1 VTARR
6 ALPHSI
12 VLGDAGTNV
21 LRHAEPDDPASSL
34 GSFGIIGRVVVRRPL
49 IVIGLWLALAVAL
62 FLLFPPLAKIAG
74 EKQPE
79 FLPSDAP
86 VLVANNAMIKEF
98 NESDSQNSLLV
109 VLSNDNGLGPA
120 EEAVYRKLV
129 DNLRADHQSVVMLQD
144 FISTPALR
152 DVVTSKDHK
161 AWYLPVGLAGELAT
175 PAASESYK
183 KAVEIVKTSTTGTS
197 LTAHL
202 TGPAATVGDM
212 TAVGERDVHVIEIAT
227 ALMVLTILLL
237 VYRNPLTM
245 LLPLVTI
252 GISLVVA
259 QQIIAWLAELGLSI
273 SPQAIVLVS
282 GMMLG
287 AGTDYAVFL
296 ISRYHEYLRMGEES
310 DAALVSALG
319 SIGKVI
325 AASAGTVAIT
335 FLGMSFAKLG
345 VFSTIGPALAITI
358 IVGFIASITLLPA
371 IVALA
376 GRRGLVKP
384 RRELTSRFWRRSGVR
399 IVKHPTRHLVASLIV
414 LAILAGCVGV
424 IKFNYDDRKN
434 LPPDT
439 DSNVGYA
446 VMAEHFPV
454 NSSIQQFILVQSPR
468 DLRSPKAL
476 ADLEQ
481 MARRVSQVQG
491 IAAVRGVTRPT
502 GDTLEQAKA
511 TFQAGAVGDNL
522 NEASTEIS
530 SRDADLDRLTG
541 GAHQLADTL
550 GDVRNGV
557 LDAMTSVSGLTNA
570 LVEMQAKYG
579 PNATLADVDQS
590 ARLVKSMRAMGDA
603 LGVNLTQVDDV
614 YRWAVP
620 MMAAL
625 NFNPICSVDPA
636 CQNSRAILQRLI
648 TAHDDGSLQSLSEL
662 ARQLQSADGTQPVNS
677 TVGEL
682 QQKLE
687 DATEAAQKLGL
698 DKPDGIQRKLTEL
711 QNGANTLADASRQ
724 LADGVQ
730 LLVDQ
735 VRQMGP
741 GLGDASSFLMA
752 MRNNAR
758 EPSMAGFY
766 IPPQILSNSEF
777 KTAATMFVSPDGH
790 AVRYLVQT
798 DLDPFGTKAMDQ
810 VAQIMDAARSAQPNT
825 ELADATISIAGLP
838 AVNANVRD
846 YYNQDMRF
854 ILIMTILVVL
864 LILIVLLRAIVAPLY
879 LIASV
884 AISFLSALGI
894 GVVVFQFILGQHIA
908 WNVPGTAFIV
918 LVAVGADYNLLL
930 ISRIRDEASR
940 GIRTAVIRTVGATGG
955 VITSAGLI
963 FAASMF
969 GLTFGSIAGMVQVG
983 FIIGVGLLLDTFLV
997 RTVTVPALAVLI
1009 GKANW
1014 WPSKTLRP
1022 LHGKLDHPR
1031 AAKAGHGADRD
1042 ECQNENKTDE
1052 QPQRSWRRRL
1062 LDLRPARREHEKD
1075 DCDVERYDDQ
1085 PTRPVET
1092 GQEYGDDQQQPSDDP
1107 WDSAAEL
1114 VNEGAHRNS

>member
-1 VTARR
+1 MLRR
-6 ALPHSI
+6 AE
-12 VLGDAGTNV
+12 A
-21 LRHAEPDDPASSL
+21 DDLASSL
-34 GSFGIIGRVVVRRPL
+34 GSFGRIGRVAVRWPL
-49 IVIGLWLALAVAL
+49 FVIGFWIALAVAL
-62 FLLFPPLAKIAG
+62 FVVLPPLAKIAG
-74 EKQPE
+74 EKPPE

-109 VLSNDNGLGPA
+109 VLSNDSGLGP
-120 EEAVYRKLV
+120 EQEDVYRKLV
-129 DNLRADHQSVVMLQD
+129 DNLRADHAVVMLQD

-183 KAVEIVKTSTTGTS
+183 RAVEIVKTSTTGTS

-212 TAVGERDVHVIEIAT
+212 TAVGEGDVRVIEIAT

-237 VYRNPLTM
+237 VYRNPITM
-245 LLPLVTI
+245 ALPLVTI

-259 QQIIAWLAELGLSI
+259 QQIIAWLAQLGLSI

-310 DAALVSALG
+310 DTALVSALG

-358 IVGFIASITLLPA
+358 IVGFLASITLLPA
-371 IVALA
+371 MVAIA
-376 GRRGLVKP
+376 GRRGLVRP
-384 RRELTSRFWRRSGVR
+384 RGELTNRFWRRSGIR
-399 IVKHPTRHLVASLIV
+399 IVLHPVRHLVASLII
-414 LAILAGCVGV
+414 LAILASCVGV
-424 IKFNYDDRKN
+424 IRFNYDDRKN
-434 LPPDT
+434 LPADV

-446 VMAEHFPV
+446 VMAQHFPV

-481 MARRVSQVQG
+481 MARRVSQVPG

-502 GDTLEQAKA
+502 GQTLEQAKA
-511 TFQAGAVGDNL
+511 TYQAGAVGDKL
-522 NEASTEIS
+522 SQASTEIS

-557 LDAMTSVSGLTNA
+557 LEAMTSVSGLTSA
-570 LVEMQAKYG
+570 LSDMQNRYAA
-579 PNATLADVDQS
+579 NTTLSDMDRS
-590 ARLVKSMRAMGDA
+590 AQLVTNMRALGDA

-614 YRWAVP
+614 YRWALP

-625 NFNPICSVDPA
+625 NFSPVCAMDPA
-636 CQNSRAILQRLI
+636 CQNSRATLQRLVA
-648 TAHDDGSLQSLSEL
+648 AHDDGSLQSLSDL
-662 ARQLQSADGTQPVNS
+662 AQQLQSTQGTQPV
-677 TVGEL
+677 
-682 QQKLE
+682 
-687 DATEAAQKLGL
+687 DATVAALREKLQSASDAAQKLGL
-698 DKPDGIQRKLTEL
+698 DKPDGIARKLTEL
-711 QNGANTLADASRQ
+711 QNGANTLADAGRQ
-724 LADGVQ
+724 LSDGVQ

-741 GLGDASSFLMA
+741 GLGAASSFLMA

-766 IPPQILSNSEF
+766 IPPEILSQSEF

-798 DLDPFGTKAMDQ
+798 DLDPFGTQAMDQ
-810 VAQIMDAARSAQPNT
+810 VSQIMNAARSAQPNT
-825 ELADATISIAGLP
+825 ELSDATISIAGLP

-846 YYNQDMRF
+846 YYNHDMRF

-864 LILIVLLRAIVAPLY
+864 LILIVLLRAVVAPLY

-884 AISFLSALGI
+884 AISYLSALGI
-894 GVVVFQFILGQHIA
+894 GVVVFQFILGKHLA

-940 GIRTAVIRTVGATGG
+940 GMRTAVIRTVGATGG
-955 VITSAGLI
+955 VITSAGVI

-969 GLTFGSIAGMVQVG
+969 GLTFGSIAAMVQVG
-983 FIIGVGLLLDTFLV
+983 FIIGIGLLLDTFLV
-997 RTVTVPALAVLI
+997 RTVTVPALAVLV
-1009 GKANW
+1009 GRANW
-1014 WPSKTLRP
+1014 WPSRNLKP
-1022 LHGKLDHPR
+1022 LHGGRDADRLDHPR
-1031 AAKAGHGADRD
+1031 PAEAGDSADRD
-1042 ECQNENKTDE
+1042 QRQHDDEKQE
-1052 QPQRSWRRRL
+1052 QPQ
-1062 LDLRPARREHEKD
+1062 
-1075 DCDVERYDDQ
+1075 
-1085 PTRPVET
+1085 PV
-1092 GQEYGDDQQQPSDDP
+1092 
-1107 WDSAAEL
+1107 
-1114 VNEGAHRNS
+1114 

>member
-1 VTARR
+1 
-6 ALPHSI
+6 
-12 VLGDAGTNV
+12 
-21 LRHAEPDDPASSL
+21 
-34 GSFGIIGRVVVRRPL
+34 
-49 IVIGLWLALAVAL
+49 
-62 FLLFPPLAKIAG
+62 
-74 EKQPE
+74 
-79 FLPSDAP
+79 
-86 VLVANNAMIKEF
+86 
-98 NESDSQNSLLV
+98 
-109 VLSNDNGLGPA
+109 
-120 EEAVYRKLV
+120 
-129 DNLRADHQSVVMLQD
+129 
-144 FISTPALR
+144 
-152 DVVTSKDHK
+152 
-161 AWYLPVGLAGELAT
+161 
-175 PAASESYK
+175 
-183 KAVEIVKTSTTGTS
+183 
-197 LTAHL
+197 
-202 TGPAATVGDM
+202 M
-212 TAVGERDVHVIEIAT
+212 TAVGESDVHVIEIAT

-245 LLPLVTI
+245 ALPLVTI
-252 GISLVVA
+252 GISLAVA
-259 QQIIAWLAELGLSI
+259 QQLIAGLLELGLSI
-273 SPQAIVLVS
+273 SPQAMVLVS

-296 ISRYHEYLRMGEES
+296 ISRYHEYLRMGYES
-310 DAALVSALG
+310 DVALVHALG

-335 FLGMSFAKLG
+335 FLGMTFAKLG
-345 VFSTIGPALAITI
+345 VFSTIGPALAVTVL
-358 IVGFIASITLLPA
+358 VGFVASITLLPA
-371 IVALA
+371 MLALA
-376 GRRGLVKP
+376 GRRGLCRP
-384 RRELTSRFWRRSGVR
+384 RRELTRRFWRRSGIR
-399 IVKHPTRHLVASLIV
+399 IVLHPVRHLVGSLIV
-414 LAILAGCVGV
+414 LAILAGCVGA

-434 LPPDT
+434 LPADVE
-439 DSNVGYA
+439 SNVGYA
-446 VMAEHFPV
+446 VMAQHFPV

-481 MARRVSQVQG
+481 MARRVSQVPG

-502 GDTLEQAKA
+502 GETLEQAKA
-511 TFQAGAVGDNL
+511 TFQAGAVGDKL
-522 NEASTEIS
+522 SEASTQIS
-530 SRDADLDRLTG
+530 NRDADLDRLTG
-541 GAHQLADTL
+541 GAHQLADAL

-570 LVEMQAKYG
+570 LVDMQAKYG
-579 PNATLADVDQS
+579 PNATLADIDQS

-620 MMAAL
+620 MMAGL
-625 NFNPICSVDPA
+625 NFNPVCTIDPA

-648 TAHDDGSLQSLSEL
+648 TAHDDGTLQSLSDL

-698 DKPDGIQRKLTEL
+698 DRPDGIQRKLTEL

-735 VRQMGP
+735 VRQMAP

-766 IPPQILSNSEF
+766 IPPQILTNSEF
-777 KTAATMFVSPDGH
+777 KTAATMFVSADGH

-798 DLDPFGTKAMDQ
+798 DLDPFGTQAMDQ
-810 VAQIMDAARSAQPNT
+810 VAHIMDAARSAQPNT
-825 ELADATISIAGLP
+825 ELTDATISIAGLP
-838 AVNANVRD
+838 AVNADVRD
-846 YYNQDMRF
+846 YYNHDMRF
-854 ILIMTILVVL
+854 ILTMTILVVL
-864 LILIVLLRAIVAPLY
+864 LILIVLLRAVVAPLY

-894 GVVVFQFILGQHIA
+894 GVIVFQFILGQNLA

-930 ISRIRDEASR
+930 ISRIRDEAAR
-940 GIRTAVIRTVGATGG
+940 GMRTAVIRTVGATGG
-955 VITSAGLI
+955 VITSAGII

-997 RTVTVPALAVLI
+997 RTVTVPAMAVLV
-1009 GKANW
+1009 GRANW
-1014 WPSKTLRP
+1014 WPSRNLKP
-1022 LHGKLDHPR
+1022 LHGGTDAARLDHSR
-1031 AAKAGHGADRD
+1031 SAEAGDSADRD
-1042 ECQNENKTDE
+1042 QREHEDEKQE
-1052 QPQRSWRRRL
+1052 QPQ
-1062 LDLRPARREHEKD
+1062 
-1075 DCDVERYDDQ
+1075 
-1085 PTRPVET
+1085 
-1092 GQEYGDDQQQPSDDP
+1092 
-1107 WDSAAEL
+1107 L
-1114 VNEGAHRNS
+1114 V

>member
-1 VTARR
+1 MLRR
-6 ALPHSI
+6 
-12 VLGDAGTNV
+12 
-21 LRHAEPDDPASSL
+21 AEPDDPASSL
-34 GSFGIIGRVVVRRPL
+34 GSFGTIGRFVVRRPL

-183 KAVEIVKTSTTGTS
+183 KAVEIVKASTTGTS

-245 LLPLVTI
+245 VLPLVTI

-259 QQIIAWLAELGLSI
+259 QQIIAWLAQLGLSI

-296 ISRYHEYLRMGEES
+296 ISRYHEYLRMGAES
-310 DAALVSALG
+310 DAALVSAMA

-358 IVGFIASITLLPA
+358 VVGFIASMTLLPA
-371 IVALA
+371 MVALA

-434 LPPDT
+434 LPADV

-511 TFQAGAVGDNL
+511 TFQAGAVGDKL
-522 NEASTEIS
+522 SEASTQIS

-557 LDAMTSVSGLTNA
+557 LEAMASVSGLTNA
-570 LVEMQAKYG
+570 LVDMQSRYG
-579 PNATLADVDQS
+579 ANATLADMDRS
-590 ARLVKSMRAMGDA
+590 AQLVANMRALGDA
-603 LGVNLTQVDDV
+603 MGVNLTQVDDV

-620 MMAAL
+620 MMTAL
-625 NFNPICSVDPA
+625 NFSPVCAMDPA
-636 CQNSRAILQRLI
+636 CQNSRATLQRFV
-648 TAHDDGSLQSLSEL
+648 TAHDDGTLRSLSDL
-662 ARQLQSADGTQPVNS
+662 AQQLQSTQGTQSVDA
-677 TVGEL
+677 TATEL
-682 QQKLE
+682 REKL
-687 DATEAAQKLGL
+687 DNATEAARQLGL

-741 GLGDASSFLMA
+741 GLGDASIFLMA

-766 IPPQILSNSEF
+766 IPPEILSNGEF

-798 DLDPFGTKAMDQ
+798 DLDPFGTQAMDQ

-1014 WPSKTLRP
+1014 WPSKNLTP
-1022 LHGKLDHPR
+1022 LHGELDHSRP
-1031 AAKAGHGADRD
+1031 AKAGNSADRD
-1042 ECQNENKTDE
+1042 ECQNEDKTDE
-1052 QPQRSWRRRL
+1052 HPQRSWRRRL
-1062 LDLRPARREHEKD
+1062 LDLRPARREHEID
-1075 DCDVERYDDQ
+1075 DRDVERCDDQ

-1092 GQEYGDDQQQPSDDP
+1092 GQEYRDDQQQPGDDP
-1107 WDSAAEL
+1107 CDSAADL

>member
-1 VTARR
+1 MLRR
-6 ALPHSI
+6 AAADDLP
-12 VLGDAGTNV
+12 
-21 LRHAEPDDPASSL
+21 SSL
-34 GSFGIIGRVVVRRPL
+34 GGFGRLGRVVVRWPL
-49 IVIGLWLALAVAL
+49 LVIVFWIALAVAL
-62 FLLFPPLAKIAG
+62 FLLLPPLAKIAG

-86 VLVANNAMIKEF
+86 VLVANNAMIKAF
-98 NESDSQNSLLV
+98 DESDSQNSLLV
-109 VLSNDNGLGPA
+109 VLTNDNGLGPDQ
-120 EEAVYRKLV
+120 EAVYRKLV

-175 PAASESYK
+175 PPAAESYK
-183 KAVEIVKTSTTGTS
+183 KAVEIVKASTTGTS

-212 TAVGERDVHVIEIAT
+212 TAVGESDVHVIEIAT

-245 LLPLVTI
+245 ALPLVTI
-252 GISLVVA
+252 GISLAVA
-259 QQIIAWLAELGLSI
+259 QQLIAGLLELGMSI
-273 SPQAIVLVS
+273 SPQAMVLVS

-296 ISRYHEYLRMGEES
+296 ISRYHEYLRMGEQS
-310 DAALVSALG
+310 DTAVVSALG

-358 IVGFIASITLLPA
+358 IVGFLASITLLPA
-371 IVALA
+371 MVAIA

-384 RRELTSRFWRRSGVR
+384 RGELRNRFWRRSGIR
-399 IVKHPTRHLVASLIV
+399 IVLHPVRHLVASLIV
-414 LAILAGCVGV
+414 LAILASCVSV
-424 IKFNYDDRKN
+424 VRFNYDDRKS
-434 LPPDT
+434 LPADV
-439 DSNVGYA
+439 DSNVGYE
-446 VMAEHFPV
+446 VMAQHFPV

-481 MARRVSQVQG
+481 MGRRVSQVPG

-502 GDTLEQAKA
+502 GETLEQAKA
-511 TFQAGAVGDNL
+511 TYQAGAVGDKL
-522 NEASTEIS
+522 SQASTEIS
-530 SRDADLDRLTG
+530 SRNADLDRLTG

-550 GDVRNGV
+550 GDVRNGM
-557 LDAMTSVSGLTNA
+557 LEAMTSVSGLTGA
-570 LVEMQAKYG
+570 LADMQNRYAA
-579 PNATLADVDQS
+579 NTTLADMDRS
-590 ARLVKSMRAMGDA
+590 AQLVTNMRALGDA

-625 NFNPICSVDPA
+625 NFSPECAMDPA
-636 CQNSRAILQRLI
+636 CQNSRATLQRLVA
-648 TAHDDGSLQSLSEL
+648 AHDDGSLQSLSDL
-662 ARQLQSADGTQPVNS
+662 AQQLQSTQGTQPVNA
-677 TVGEL
+677 TVAALREKL
-682 QQKLE
+682 QSAS
-687 DATEAAQKLGL
+687 DAAQKLGL
-698 DKPDGIQRKLTEL
+698 DKPDGIARKLTEL

-752 MRNNAR
+752 MRNNAH

-766 IPPQILSNSEF
+766 IPPQILSQSEF

-798 DLDPFGTKAMDQ
+798 DLDPFGTQAMDQ
-810 VAQIMDAARSAQPNT
+810 VSQIMDAARSAQPNT

-846 YYNQDMRF
+846 YYNHDMRF

-884 AISFLSALGI
+884 AISYLSALGI
-894 GVVVFQFILGQHIA
+894 GVVVFQFILGQHMA

-940 GIRTAVIRTVGATGG
+940 GMRTAVIRTVGATGG
-955 VITSAGLI
+955 VITSAGII

-997 RTVTVPALAVLI
+997 RTVTVPALAVLV
-1009 GKANW
+1009 GRANW
-1014 WPSKTLRP
+1014 WPSRNLKP
-1022 LHGKLDHPR
+1022 LHGRSDADRLDHPR
-1031 AAKAGHGADRD
+1031 PAEAGDGADRD
-1042 ECQNENKTDE
+1042 QRQHDDEKQE
-1052 QPQRSWRRRL
+1052 QPQ
-1062 LDLRPARREHEKD
+1062 
-1075 DCDVERYDDQ
+1075 
-1085 PTRPVET
+1085 
-1092 GQEYGDDQQQPSDDP
+1092 
-1107 WDSAAEL
+1107 L
-1114 VNEGAHRNS
+1114 V

>member
-1 VTARR
+1 MQGPTSARR
-6 ALPHSI
+6 AE
-12 VLGDAGTNV
+12 V
-21 LRHAEPDDPASSL
+21 DDLASSL
-34 GSFGIIGRVVVRRPL
+34 GSFGRIGCFVVRRPL
-49 IVIGLWLALAVAL
+49 VVIGLWLALAVAL
-62 FLLFPPLAKIAG
+62 FVLLPPLAKIAG

-86 VLVANNAMIKEF
+86 VLVANNAMIKAF
-98 NESDSQNSLLV
+98 DESDSQNSLLV
-109 VLSNDNGLGPA
+109 VLSNDSGLGPA
-120 EEAVYRKLV
+120 EEEVYRKLV

-144 FISTPALR
+144 FITTPALR

-175 PAASESYK
+175 PPAAESYK
-183 KAVEIVKTSTTGTS
+183 KAVEIVKASTAGTT

-245 LLPLVTI
+245 ALPLVMI

-259 QQIIAWLAELGLSI
+259 QQLIAWLLELGLTI
-273 SPQAIVLVS
+273 SPQAMVLVS

-296 ISRYHEYLRMGEES
+296 ISRYHEYLRMGDES
-310 DAALVSALG
+310 DVALVRALG

-335 FLGMSFAKLG
+335 FMGMTFAKLG
-345 VFSTIGPALAITI
+345 VFSTIGPALAVTI
-358 IVGFIASITLLPA
+358 LVGFLASITLLPA
-371 IVALA
+371 MLALA
-376 GRRGLVKP
+376 GRRGLCQP
-384 RRELTSRFWRRSGVR
+384 RRELTSRLWRRSGIR
-399 IVKHPTRHLVASLIV
+399 IVKRPIQHLVASLIV
-414 LAILAGCVGV
+414 LAILAGCVGA

-434 LPPDT
+434 LPADV

-446 VMAEHFPV
+446 VMAQHFPV
-454 NSSIQQFILVQSPR
+454 NSSIQQFILVQSSR

-481 MARRVSQVQG
+481 MGRRVSQVPG
-491 IAAVRGVTRPT
+491 IAAVRGITRPT

-511 TFQAGAVGDNL
+511 TFQAGAVGDKL
-522 NEASTEIS
+522 SEASTEIS

-541 GAHQLADTL
+541 GAHQLADAL

-579 PNATLADVDQS
+579 PKATIADIDQS

-625 NFNPICSVDPA
+625 NFNPVCSIDPA
-636 CQNSRAILQRLI
+636 CQSSRAILQRLI
-648 TAHDDGSLQSLSEL
+648 TAHDDGSLQSLSDL
-662 ARQLQSADGTQPVNS
+662 AHQLQSADGTQPVNT

-687 DATEAAQKLGL
+687 DATAAAQKLGL
-698 DKPDGIQRKLTEL
+698 DQPDGIKRKLAEL

-766 IPPQILSNSEF
+766 IPPQILANSEF
-777 KTAATMFVSPDGH
+777 KTAATMFVSADGH

-798 DLDPFGTKAMDQ
+798 DLDPFGTQAMDQ

-825 ELADATISIAGLP
+825 ELADAKISIAGLP
-838 AVNANVRD
+838 AVNADIRD
-846 YYNQDMRF
+846 YYNHDMRF
-854 ILIMTILVVL
+854 ILTMTILVVL

-894 GVVVFQFILGQHIA
+894 GVVVFQFLLGQHIA

-940 GIRTAVIRTVGATGG
+940 GMRTAVIRTVGATGG
-955 VITSAGLI
+955 VITSAGII

-969 GLTFGSIAGMVQVG
+969 GLTFGSIMGMVQVG

-997 RTVTVPALAVLI
+997 RTVTVPALAVLV

-1014 WPSKTLRP
+1014 WPSKNLKP
-1022 LHGKLDHPR
+1022 LHGELDHSR
-1031 AAKAGHGADRD
+1031 AAKPRNSADRD
-1042 ECQNENKTDE
+1042 EREDDDETDE
-1052 QPQRSWRRRL
+1052 EPQRFWRRWL
-1062 LDLRPARREHEKD
+1062 LDLRSARRKD
-1075 DCDVERYDDQ
+1075 EIDDRDVVGDDDQ
-1085 PTRPVET
+1085 PTGPVEP
-1092 GQEYGDDQQQPSDDP
+1092 GQEYWDDQQQSGDHPCET
-1107 WDSAAEL
+1107 AAEL

>member
-1 VTARR
+1 
-6 ALPHSI
+6 
-12 VLGDAGTNV
+12 
-21 LRHAEPDDPASSL
+21 
-34 GSFGIIGRVVVRRPL
+34 VRRPL
-49 IVIGLWLALAVAL
+49 FVIGLWIALAVAL

-79 FLPSDAP
+79 FLPSGAP
-86 VLVANNAMIKEF
+86 VLIANNAMIKAF

-120 EEAVYRKLV
+120 EEEVYRKLV

-152 DVVTSKDHK
+152 EVVTSKDHK

-183 KAVEIVKTSTTGTS
+183 KAVEIVKASTTGTS

-202 TGPAATVGDM
+202 TGPAATVGDL
-212 TAVGERDVHVIEIAT
+212 TAVGESDVHVIEIAT
-227 ALMVLTILLL
+227 ALMVLTILLI

-245 LLPLVTI
+245 VLPLVTI
-252 GISLVVA
+252 GISLVIA
-259 QQIIAWLAELGLSI
+259 QQLIAWLAQQGLSI
-273 SPQAIVLVS
+273 SPQAMVLVS

-310 DAALVSALG
+310 DVALVSALG

-335 FLGMSFAKLG
+335 FLGMTFAKLG

-358 IVGFIASITLLPA
+358 IVGFLASITLLPA
-371 IVALA
+371 MLALA
-376 GRRGLVKP
+376 GRRGLCKP

-399 IVKHPTRHLVASLIV
+399 IVLHPTRHLVASLII
-414 LAILAGCVGV
+414 LAILAGCAGV

-434 LPPDT
+434 LPADV

-446 VMAEHFPV
+446 VMAQHFPV
-454 NSSIQQFILVQSPR
+454 NSSIQQFLLVQSPR
-468 DLRSPKAL
+468 DLRSPQAL

-481 MARRVSQVQG
+481 MARRVSQVPG

-511 TFQAGAVGDNL
+511 TFQAGAVGDKL
-522 NEASTEIS
+522 SQASTEIS

-550 GDVRNGV
+550 GGVRDGV
-557 LDAMTSVSGLTNA
+557 LEAMTSVSGLTNA
-570 LVEMQAKYG
+570 LVDMQSRSNADA
-579 PNATLADVDQS
+579 NATLAEIDRS
-590 ARLVKSMRAMGDA
+590 AQLVANMRALGDA

-620 MMAAL
+620 MMTAL
-625 NFNPICSVDPA
+625 NFSPVCAMDPA
-636 CQNSRAILQRLI
+636 CQNSRAVLQRLI
-648 TAHDDGSLQSLSEL
+648 AAHDDGTLRSLSDL
-662 ARQLQSADGTQPVNS
+662 AQQLQSTQGTQPVNT
-677 TVGEL
+677 TVAEL
-682 QQKLE
+682 REKLQN
-687 DATEAAQKLGL
+687 ASEAAQKLGL

-777 KTAATMFVSPDGH
+777 TTAATMFVSADGH

-798 DLDPFGTKAMDQ
+798 DLDPFGTQAMDQ

-838 AVNANVRD
+838 AVNADIRD
-846 YYNQDMRF
+846 YYNHDMRF
-854 ILIMTILVVL
+854 ILITTILVVF
-864 LILIVLLRAIVAPLY
+864 LILVMLLRAIVAPLY

-894 GVVVFQFILGQHIA
+894 GVVVFQFILGQQIA

-940 GIRTAVIRTVGATGG
+940 GMRTAVIRTVGATGG
-955 VITSAGLI
+955 VITSAGII

-983 FIIGVGLLLDTFLV
+983 FIIGIGLLLDTFLV

-1014 WPSKTLRP
+1014 WPAKNLKP
-1022 LHGKLDHPR
+1022 LHGELDHSR
-1031 AAKAGHGADRD
+1031 SAKTRNGSGRD
-1042 ECQNENKTDE
+1042 ERQDDHQADEKT
-1052 QPQRSWRRRL
+1052 QRSWRRWL
-1062 LDLRPARREHEKD
+1062 LDLRPARRKNEVD
-1075 DCDVERYDDQ
+1075 DRDVERYDDQ
-1085 PTRPVET
+1085 PTGPVET
-1092 GQEYGDDQQQPSDDP
+1092 GQEYRDDEQRPCDDP
-1107 WDSAAEL
+1107 RDSAPEL
-1114 VNEGAHRNS
+1114 VNEGAQRNS

>member
-1 VTARR
+1 
-6 ALPHSI
+6 
-12 VLGDAGTNV
+12 V
-21 LRHAEPDDPASSL
+21 LRRAEPDDPASSL
-34 GSFGIIGRVVVRRPL
+34 GSFGRIGRFVVRRPRF
-49 IVIGLWLALAVAL
+49 VIGLWLALAVAL
-62 FLLFPPLAKIAG
+62 FLLLPPLATIAG

-86 VLVANNAMIKEF
+86 VLVANNAMIKAF
-98 NESDSQNSLLV
+98 DESDSQNSLLV

-120 EEAVYRKLV
+120 EEEVYRKLV
-129 DNLRADHQSVVMLQD
+129 DNLRADHKSVVMLQD
-144 FISTPALR
+144 FITTPAMR

-175 PAASESYK
+175 PPAAESYK
-183 KAVEIVKTSTTGTS
+183 KAVEIVKASTTGTT

-245 LLPLVTI
+245 ALPLVMI

-259 QQIIAWLAELGLSI
+259 QQLIAGLLELGLTI
-273 SPQAIVLVS
+273 SPQAMVLVS

-310 DAALVSALG
+310 DAALVRALG

-335 FLGMSFAKLG
+335 FMGMTFAKLG
-345 VFSTIGPALAITI
+345 VFSTIGPALAVTI
-358 IVGFIASITLLPA
+358 FVGFLASITLLPA
-371 IVALA
+371 MLALA
-376 GRRGLVKP
+376 GRRGLCKP
-384 RRELTSRFWRRSGVR
+384 RRELTSRLWRRSGVR
-399 IVKHPTRHLVASLIV
+399 IVKHPIQHLVASLIV
-414 LAILAGCVGV
+414 LAILAGCVGA

-434 LPPDT
+434 LPADV

-446 VMAEHFPV
+446 VMSQHFPV

-481 MARRVSQVQG
+481 MARRVSQVPG
-491 IAAVRGVTRPT
+491 IAAVRGITRPT

-511 TFQAGAVGDNL
+511 TFQAGAVGDKL

-541 GAHQLADTL
+541 GAHQLADAL
-550 GDVRNGV
+550 GGVRNGV

-625 NFNPICSVDPA
+625 NFNPVCSIDPA

-648 TAHDDGSLQSLSEL
+648 TAHDDGSLQSLSDL
-662 ARQLQSADGTQPVNS
+662 AHQLQSADGTQPVNS

-682 QQKLE
+682 QKKLE

-698 DKPDGIQRKLTEL
+698 DKPDGIKRKLAEL

-766 IPPQILSNSEF
+766 IPPQILTNSEF
-777 KTAATMFVSPDGH
+777 KTAATMFVSADGH

-798 DLDPFGTKAMDQ
+798 DLDPFGTDAMDQ

-838 AVNANVRD
+838 AVNADIRD
-846 YYNQDMRF
+846 YYNHDMRF
-854 ILIMTILVVL
+854 ILTMTIMVVL
-864 LILIVLLRAIVAPLY
+864 LILIVLLRAVVAPLY

-894 GVVVFQFILGQHIA
+894 GVVVFQFILGQHLA

-1014 WPSKTLRP
+1014 WPSKNLKP
-1022 LHGKLDHPR
+1022 LHGGLDHSRP
-1031 AAKAGHGADRD
+1031 AKAGNGADRD
-1042 ECQNENKTDE
+1042 ECQNEDKTDE

-1062 LDLRPARREHEKD
+1062 LGLRSARREHEVD
-1075 DCDVERYDDQ
+1075 DRDVERYDDQ
-1085 PTRPVET
+1085 PTGPVET
-1092 GQEYGDDQQQPSDDP
+1092 GKEYRDDQQQSADDP
-1107 WDSAAEL
+1107 CDSGADL

>member
-1 VTARR
+1 VLRR
-6 ALPHSI
+6 AE
-12 VLGDAGTNV
+12 A
-21 LRHAEPDDPASSL
+21 DDPASSL
-34 GSFGIIGRVVVRRPL
+34 GAFGWIGRVVVRRPL
-49 IVIGLWLALAVAL
+49 FVIAAWIALAVAL
-62 FLLFPPLAKIAG
+62 FVVFPPLAKIAG
-74 EKQPE
+74 EKPPE

-120 EEAVYRKLV
+120 EEAVYGKLV

-175 PAASESYK
+175 PAASVSYE
-183 KAVEIVKTSTTGTS
+183 KAVEIARTSTTGTS

-237 VYRNPLTM
+237 VYRNPITM
-245 LLPLVTI
+245 ALPLVTI

-259 QQIIAWLAELGLSI
+259 QQIIAWLAQLGLSI

-310 DAALVSALG
+310 DVALISALG

-335 FLGMSFAKLG
+335 FMGMTFAKLG

-358 IVGFIASITLLPA
+358 IVGFLASITLLPA
-371 IVALA
+371 MVALA
-376 GRRGLVKP
+376 GRRGLCKP
-384 RRELTSRFWRRSGVR
+384 RRELTSRFWRRSGIR
-399 IVKHPTRHLVASLIV
+399 IVLHPTRHLVASLIV
-414 LAILAGCVGV
+414 LAILAGCVSA
-424 IKFNYDDRKN
+424 IRFNYDDRKN
-434 LPPDT
+434 LPADV

-446 VMAEHFPV
+446 VMAQHFPV
-454 NSSIQQFILVQSPR
+454 NSSIQQFILVQSTR

-481 MARRVSQVQG
+481 MARRVSQVHA

-502 GDTLEQAKA
+502 GETLEQAKA
-511 TFQAGAVGDNL
+511 TYQAGAVGDKL
-522 NEASTEIS
+522 SEASTEIS

-541 GAHQLADTL
+541 GAHQLADAL

-557 LDAMTSVSGLTNA
+557 LQAMGSVSGLTNA
-570 LVEMQAKYG
+570 LVDMQNRYG
-579 PNATLADVDQS
+579 GNTPLARMDRSSQLVTNMRTLGES
-590 ARLVKSMRAMGDA
+590 

-614 YRWAVP
+614 YRWAAP
-620 MMAAL
+620 MATAL
-625 NFNPICSVDPA
+625 NFSPVCSLDPA
-636 CQNSRAILQRLI
+636 CQNSRAIVQRLV
-648 TAHDDGSLQSLSEL
+648 TAHEDGSLQSLADL
-662 ARQLQSADGTQPVNS
+662 AQQLQSTQDDQSLNT
-677 TVGEL
+677 TVAAL
-682 QQKLE
+682 RDKL
-687 DATEAAQKLGL
+687 DKATAAAKSLGL
-698 DKPDGIQRKLTEL
+698 DEPNGIARKLTEL

-752 MRNNAR
+752 MRSNAR

-798 DLDPFGTKAMDQ
+798 DLDPFGTQAMDQ
-810 VAQIMDAARSAQPNT
+810 VSQIMDAARSAQPNT

-846 YYNQDMRF
+846 YYNHDMRF
-854 ILIMTILVVL
+854 ILTMTILVVL
-864 LILIVLLRAIVAPLY
+864 LILIALLRAIVAPLY

-884 AISFLSALGI
+884 AISFMSALGI

-940 GIRTAVIRTVGATGG
+940 GMRTAVIRTVGATGG
-955 VITSAGLI
+955 VITSAGII

-1014 WPSKTLRP
+1014 WPSKNLKP
-1022 LHGKLDHPR
+1022 LHGSPGPGRSDHSR
-1031 AAKAGHGADRD
+1031 STEARDGADRD
-1042 ECQNENKTDE
+1042 QRQHDDENDE
-1052 QPQRSWRRRL
+1052 QPQRFWRRGLVKFRS
-1062 LDLRPARREHEKD
+1062 ARRENEVHD
-1075 DCDVERYDDQ
+1075 RDVERHDDQ
-1085 PTRPVET
+1085 PAGPVEA
-1092 GQEYGDDQQQPSDDP
+1092 GQEDRNDQDQPSSHP
-1107 WDSAAEL
+1107 RRAVPQL
-1114 VNEGAHRNS
+1114 VDERG

>member
-1 VTARR
+1 MQGPTCASR
-6 ALPHSI
+6 AEAD
-12 VLGDAGTNV
+12 DATG
-21 LRHAEPDDPASSL
+21 SL
-34 GSFGIIGRVVVRRPL
+34 GTFDRLGRFVVRRPL
-49 IVIGLWLALAVAL
+49 FVIGLWLVMAAAL

-86 VLVANNAMIKEF
+86 VLVANNAMIKAF
-98 NESDSQNSLLV
+98 DESDSQNSLLV
-109 VLSNDNGLGPA
+109 VLTNDNGLGL
-120 EEAVYRKLV
+120 EQEAVYRKLV

-144 FISTPALR
+144 FITTPALR

-175 PAASESYK
+175 PSAAESYK
-183 KAVEIVKTSTTGTS
+183 KAVEIVKASTTGTS

-202 TGPAATVGDM
+202 TGPAATVGDL
-212 TAVGERDVHVIEIAT
+212 TAVGESDVHVIEIAT

-245 LLPLVTI
+245 ALPLLMI
-252 GISLVVA
+252 GISLAVA
-259 QQIIAWLAELGLSI
+259 QQLIAGLLELGLTI
-273 SPQAIVLVS
+273 SPQAMVLVS

-310 DAALVSALG
+310 DTAIVRALG

-335 FLGMSFAKLG
+335 FMGMTFAKLG
-345 VFSTIGPALAITI
+345 VFSTIGPALAVTI
-358 IVGFIASITLLPA
+358 FVGFLASITVLPA
-371 IVALA
+371 MLALA
-376 GRRGLVKP
+376 GRRGLCKP
-384 RRELTSRFWRRSGVR
+384 RRELTSRLWRRSGVR
-399 IVKHPTRHLVASLIV
+399 IVKHPIPHLVASLIV
-414 LAILAGCVGV
+414 LALLAGCVGA

-434 LPPDT
+434 LPPNV

-446 VMAEHFPV
+446 VMGQHFPV

-481 MARRVSQVQG
+481 MARRVSQVPG
-491 IAAVRGVTRPT
+491 IAAVRGITRPT

-511 TFQAGAVGDNL
+511 TFQAGAVGDKL
-522 NEASTEIS
+522 SEASTEIS

-541 GAHQLADTL
+541 GAHQLADAL

-570 LVEMQAKYG
+570 LVDMQARYG
-579 PNATLADVDQS
+579 PNTTIADIDQS

-620 MMAAL
+620 MMGAL
-625 NFNPICSVDPA
+625 NFNPVCSIDPS

-648 TAHDDGSLQSLSEL
+648 TAHDDGSLQAL
-662 ARQLQSADGTQPVNS
+662 ADLAHQLQSADASQPVN
-677 TVGEL
+677 TAAGEL
-682 QQKLE
+682 RQKLE
-687 DATEAAQKLGL
+687 DATAAAQKLGL
-698 DKPDGIQRKLTEL
+698 DQPDGIKRKLAEL

-766 IPPQILSNSEF
+766 IPPQILTNSEF
-777 KTAATMFVSPDGH
+777 KTAATMFVSADGH

-798 DLDPFGTKAMDQ
+798 DLDPFGTQAMDQ
-810 VAQIMDAARSAQPNT
+810 VAQIMDAAHSAQPNT

-838 AVNANVRD
+838 AVNADVRD
-846 YYNQDMRF
+846 YYNHDMRF
-854 ILIMTILVVL
+854 ILTMTILVVL
-864 LILIVLLRAIVAPLY
+864 LILIVLLRAVVAPLY

-894 GVVVFQFILGQHIA
+894 GVVVFQFILGQNLA

-940 GIRTAVIRTVGATGG
+940 GMRTAVIRTVGATGG
-955 VITSAGLI
+955 VITSAGII
-963 FAASMF
+963 FSASMF

-997 RTVTVPALAVLI
+997 RTVTVPALAVLV

-1014 WPSKTLRP
+1014 WPSKNLAP
-1022 LHGKLDHPR
+1022 VHGELDHSR
-1031 AAKAGHGADRD
+1031 SAKAGDGADRD
-1042 ECQNENKTDE
+1042 DGEHDDEKNE
-1052 QPQRSWRRRL
+1052 QPQGFWRRGLIKFRS
-1062 LDLRPARREHEKD
+1062 ARRKNGEHD
-1075 DCDVERYDDQ
+1075 RDVEGHDDQ
-1085 PTRPVET
+1085 PTGPVEA
-1092 GQEYGDDQQQPSDDP
+1092 GQEDRDDQDEPGGHP
-1107 WDSAAEL
+1107 RHTAAEL
-1114 VNEGAHRNS
+1114 VDERA

>member
-1 VTARR
+1 VLRR
-6 ALPHSI
+6 AE
-12 VLGDAGTNV
+12 A
-21 LRHAEPDDPASSL
+21 DDLASSL
-34 GSFGIIGRVVVRRPL
+34 GTFGWIGRVVVRRPL
-49 IVIGLWLALAVAL
+49 FVIAAWIALAVAL
-62 FLLFPPLAKIAG
+62 FLVFPPLAKIAG
-74 EKQPE
+74 EKPPE

-109 VLSNDNGLGPA
+109 VLSNDNGLGPT

-144 FISTPALR
+144 FIGTPALR
-152 DVVTSKDHK
+152 DVVTSTDHK

-175 PAASESYK
+175 PAAGESYK

-237 VYRNPLTM
+237 VYRNPITM
-245 LLPLVTI
+245 ALPLVTI

-259 QQIIAWLAELGLSI
+259 QQIIACLAQQGLSI

-310 DAALVSALG
+310 DIALISALG

-335 FLGMSFAKLG
+335 FMGMTFAKLG

-358 IVGFIASITLLPA
+358 IVGFLASITLLPA
-371 IVALA
+371 ILALA
-376 GRRGLVKP
+376 GRRGWCKP
-384 RRELTSRFWRRSGVR
+384 RRELTNRFWRRSGIR
-399 IVKHPTRHLVASLIV
+399 IVLHPTRHLVASLIV
-414 LAILAGCVGV
+414 LAMLAGCVGV
-424 IKFNYDDRKN
+424 IRFNYDDRKN
-434 LPPDT
+434 LPADV

-446 VMAEHFPV
+446 VMAQHFPV

-481 MARRVSQVQG
+481 MARRVSQVHA

-502 GDTLEQAKA
+502 GETLEQAKA
-511 TFQAGAVGDNL
+511 TYQAGAVGDKL
-522 NEASTEIS
+522 SEASTEIS

-541 GAHQLADTL
+541 GAHLLASTL

-557 LDAMTSVSGLTNA
+557 AEAMASVSGLTTA
-570 LVEMQAKYG
+570 LVDMQSRYG
-579 PNATLADVDQS
+579 ANASTTLAEIDRS
-590 ARLVKSMRAMGDA
+590 AQLVTNMRTLGDAMG
-603 LGVNLTQVDDV
+603 LNLTQVDDV

-625 NFNPICSVDPA
+625 NFSPVCAMDPA
-636 CQNSRAILQRLI
+636 CQNSRATLQRLI
-648 TAHDDGSLQSLSEL
+648 AAHDDGTLQSLADL
-662 ARQLQSADGTQPVNS
+662 ARQLQSTQGAQSV
-677 TVGEL
+677 
-682 QQKLE
+682 
-687 DATEAAQKLGL
+687 DATIAVLSAKLQDATDAARKLGL
-698 DKPDGIQRKLTEL
+698 DKPDGIQHKLTEL

-730 LLVDQ
+730 MLVDQ

-777 KTAATMFVSPDGH
+777 KTAATMFASPDGH

-798 DLDPFGTKAMDQ
+798 DLDPFGTQAMDQ
-810 VAQIMDAARSAQPNT
+810 VSQIMDAARSAQPNT
-825 ELADATISIAGLP
+825 ELTDATISIAGLP

-846 YYNQDMRF
+846 YYNHDMRF
-854 ILIMTILVVL
+854 ILTMTILVVL
-864 LILIVLLRAIVAPLY
+864 LILIALLRAIVAPLY

-884 AISFLSALGI
+884 AISFMSALGI

-940 GIRTAVIRTVGATGG
+940 GMRTAVIRTVGATGG
-955 VITSAGLI
+955 VITSAGII

-983 FIIGVGLLLDTFLV
+983 FIIGIGLLLDTFLV
-997 RTVTVPALAVLI
+997 RTVTVPALAVMV

-1014 WPSKTLRP
+1014 WPSKNLKP
-1022 LHGKLDHPR
+1022 LHGSTGAAGSDHSR
-1031 AAKAGHGADRD
+1031 STEAGDGADRD
-1042 ECQNENKTDE
+1042 QRQHDDEKDE
-1052 QPQRSWRRRL
+1052 QPQRFWRRGLVKFRS
-1062 LDLRPARREHEKD
+1062 ARRKNEVHD
-1075 DCDVERYDDQ
+1075 RDVERHDDQ
-1085 PTRPVET
+1085 PAGPVET
-1092 GQEYGDDQQQPSDDP
+1092 GQEDRNDQDQPSDHP
-1107 WDSAAEL
+1107 RHAVPQL
-1114 VNEGAHRNS
+1114 VDERA

>member
-1 VTARR
+1 M
-6 ALPHSI
+6 HSI
-12 VLGDAGTNV
+12 VLEDAGTNV
-21 LRHAEPDDPASSL
+21 LTRAKADDLPSSL
-34 GSFGIIGRVVVRRPL
+34 GSFGWLGRVVVRRPL
-49 IVIGLWLALAVAL
+49 LVIGLWLALAVAL
-62 FLLFPPLAKIAG
+62 FILLPPLAKIAG

-86 VLVANNAMIKEF
+86 VLVANNAMIKAF
-98 NESDSQNSLLV
+98 DESDSQNSLLV
-109 VLSNDNGLGPA
+109 VLTNDNGLGPDQ
-120 EEAVYRKLV
+120 EAVYRKLV

-175 PAASESYK
+175 PPAAESYK
-183 KAVEIVKTSTTGTS
+183 KAVEIVKASTTGTS

-212 TAVGERDVHVIEIAT
+212 TAVGESDVHVIEIAT

-245 LLPLVTI
+245 ALPLVTI
-252 GISLVVA
+252 GISLAVA
-259 QQIIAWLAELGLSI
+259 QQLIAGLLELGMSI
-273 SPQAIVLVS
+273 SPQAMVLVS

-296 ISRYHEYLRMGEES
+296 ISRYHEYLRMGYES
-310 DAALVSALG
+310 DVALVSALG

-335 FLGMSFAKLG
+335 FLGMMFAKLG
-345 VFSTIGPALAITI
+345 VFSTIGPALAVTI
-358 IVGFIASITLLPA
+358 MVGFLASITLLPA
-371 IVALA
+371 MLALA
-376 GRRGLVKP
+376 GRRGLCKP
-384 RRELTSRFWRRSGVR
+384 RRDLTKRLWRRSGVR
-399 IVKHPTRHLVASLIV
+399 IVKHPVRHLVASLVV
-414 LAILAGCVGV
+414 LAILAGCVGA

-434 LPPDT
+434 LPADV

-446 VMAEHFPV
+446 VMAQHFPV

-481 MARRVSQVQG
+481 MARRVSQVPG
-491 IAAVRGVTRPT
+491 IAAVRGITRPT

-511 TFQAGAVGDNL
+511 TFQAGAVGDKL
-522 NEASTEIS
+522 SEASTQIS
-530 SRDADLDRLTG
+530 NRDADLDRLTG
-541 GAHQLADTL
+541 GAHQLADAL
-550 GDVRNGV
+550 GGVRNGV

-579 PNATLADVDQS
+579 PNTTIADIDQS

-603 LGVNLTQVDDV
+603 LGINLTQVDDV

-625 NFNPICSVDPA
+625 NFNPICSIDPA

-648 TAHDDGSLQSLSEL
+648 TAHDDGSLQALSDL
-662 ARQLQSADGTQPVNS
+662 ARQLQTTDANQPVSNS
-677 TVGEL
+677 VDEL
-682 QQKLE
+682 RQKLE

-698 DKPDGIQRKLTEL
+698 DKPDGIKRKLDEL

-766 IPPQILSNSEF
+766 IPPQILTNGEF
-777 KTAATMFVSPDGH
+777 KTAATMFVSADGH

-798 DLDPFGTKAMDQ
+798 DLDPFGTQAMDQ

-825 ELADATISIAGLP
+825 ELTDATISIAGLP
-838 AVNANVRD
+838 AVNADVRD
-846 YYNQDMRF
+846 FYNHDMRF
-854 ILIMTILVVL
+854 ILTMTILVVL
-864 LILIVLLRAIVAPLY
+864 LILMVLLRAVVAPLY

-894 GVVVFQFILGQHIA
+894 GVVVFQFILGQHLA

-955 VITSAGLI
+955 VITSAGII

-997 RTVTVPALAVLI
+997 RTVTVPAMAVLV

-1014 WPSKTLRP
+1014 WPSKNLKP
-1022 LHGKLDHPR
+1022 LHGGLDHSR
-1031 AAKAGHGADRD
+1031 AAEAGDGAHGD
-1042 ECQNENKTDE
+1042 ERQDHDKTNE
-1052 QPQRSWRRRL
+1052 QPQHSWRRRL
-1062 LDLRPARREHEKD
+1062 LDLRSARRKD
-1075 DCDVERYDDQ
+1075 EENDGDIERYDDQ
-1085 PTRPVET
+1085 PTGPVEA
-1092 GQEYGDDQQQPSDDP
+1092 GQEYWDDQEQPCEHP
-1107 WDSAAEL
+1107 CESAAEL
-1114 VNEGAHRNS
+1114 VSEGAQRNS

>member
-1 VTARR
+1 VLRR
-6 ALPHSI
+6 AE
-12 VLGDAGTNV
+12 A
-21 LRHAEPDDPASSL
+21 DDLASSL
-34 GSFGIIGRVVVRRPL
+34 GSFGRIGCFVVRRPL
-49 IVIGLWLALAVAL
+49 FVIGLWLALAVAL
-62 FLLFPPLAKIAG
+62 FILLPPLAKIAG

-86 VLVANNAMIKEF
+86 VLVANNAMIKAF
-98 NESDSQNSLLV
+98 DESDSQNSLLV
-109 VLSNDNGLGPA
+109 VLTNDNGLGP
-120 EEAVYRKLV
+120 EQEAVYRKLV

-144 FISTPALR
+144 FITTPALR

-175 PAASESYK
+175 PPAAESYK
-183 KAVEIVKTSTTGTS
+183 KAVEIVKASTTGTS

-212 TAVGERDVHVIEIAT
+212 TAVGESDVHVIEIAT

-245 LLPLVTI
+245 VLPLVMI

-259 QQIIAWLAELGLSI
+259 QQLIAGLLELGMSI
-273 SPQAIVLVS
+273 SPQAMVLVS

-310 DAALVSALG
+310 DAALVRALG

-335 FLGMSFAKLG
+335 FMGMTFAKLG
-345 VFSTIGPALAITI
+345 VFSTIGPALAVTI
-358 IVGFIASITLLPA
+358 LVGFLASITVLPA
-371 IVALA
+371 MLALA
-376 GRRGLVKP
+376 GRRGLCKP

-399 IVKHPTRHLVASLIV
+399 IVKHPIRHLVASLIV
-414 LAILAGCVGV
+414 LAILAGCVGA

-434 LPPDT
+434 LPADV

-446 VMAEHFPV
+446 VMAQHFPV

-481 MARRVSQVQG
+481 MARRVSQVPG
-491 IAAVRGVTRPT
+491 IAAVRGITRPT

-511 TFQAGAVGDNL
+511 TFQAGAVGDKL
-522 NEASTEIS
+522 SEASTEIS

-541 GAHQLADTL
+541 GAHQLADAL

-570 LVEMQAKYG
+570 LVDMQAKYG
-579 PNATLADVDQS
+579 PNATLADIDQS

-625 NFNPICSVDPA
+625 NFNPICSIDPA

-648 TAHDDGSLQSLSEL
+648 TAHDDGSLQSLSDL

-682 QQKLE
+682 RQKLE

-698 DKPDGIQRKLTEL
+698 DKPDGIKRKLAEL

-735 VRQMGP
+735 VRQMAP

-766 IPPQILSNSEF
+766 IPPQILTNSEF
-777 KTAATMFVSPDGH
+777 KTAATMFVSADGH

-798 DLDPFGTKAMDQ
+798 DLDPFGTQAMDQ
-810 VAQIMDAARSAQPNT
+810 VAQIMGAARSAQPNT

-838 AVNANVRD
+838 AVNADVRD
-846 YYNQDMRF
+846 YYNHDMRF
-854 ILIMTILVVL
+854 ILTMTILVVL
-864 LILIVLLRAIVAPLY
+864 LILIVLLRAVVAPLY

-894 GVVVFQFILGQHIA
+894 GVVVFQFILGQHLA

-940 GIRTAVIRTVGATGG
+940 GMRTAVIRTVGATGG
-955 VITSAGLI
+955 VITSAGII

-997 RTVTVPALAVLI
+997 RTVTVPALAVI
-1009 GKANW
+1009 VGKANW
-1014 WPSKTLRP
+1014 WPAKNLKP
-1022 LHGKLDHPR
+1022 LHGELDHPR
-1031 AAKAGHGADRD
+1031 AAKARNGADGDDREDDD
-1042 ECQNENKTDE
+1042 ETDE
-1052 QPQRSWRRRL
+1052 QPQRFWRRWL
-1062 LDLRPARREHEKD
+1062 LNLGSTRREDEID
-1075 DCDVERYDDQ
+1075 DRDVVRDDNQ
-1085 PTRPVET
+1085 PTCPVET
-1092 GQEYGDDQQQPSDDP
+1092 GQEYWDYQQQPCDHP
-1107 WDSAAEL
+1107 CESAAEL

>member
-1 VTARR
+1 M
-6 ALPHSI
+6 HSI
-12 VLGDAGTNV
+12 VLGDAGTYV
-21 LRHAEPDDPASSL
+21 LKRAEADNLPSSL
-34 GSFGIIGRVVVRRPL
+34 GGFGWLGRVVVRWPL
-49 IVIGLWLALAVAL
+49 LVIVLWIAIAVAL
-62 FLLFPPLAKIAG
+62 FLLLPPLAKIAG

-86 VLVANNAMIKEF
+86 VLVANNAMIKAF
-98 NESDSQNSLLV
+98 DESDSQNSLLV
-109 VLSNDNGLGPA
+109 VLTNDNGLGPDQ
-120 EEAVYRKLV
+120 EAVYRKLV

-175 PAASESYK
+175 PPAAESYK
-183 KAVEIVKTSTTGTS
+183 KAVEIVKASTTGTS

-212 TAVGERDVHVIEIAT
+212 TAVGESDVHVIEIAT

-245 LLPLVTI
+245 ALPLVTI
-252 GISLVVA
+252 GISLAVA
-259 QQIIAWLAELGLSI
+259 QQLIAGLLEMGMSI
-273 SPQAIVLVS
+273 SPQAMVLVS

-296 ISRYHEYLRMGEES
+296 ISRYHEYLRMGYES
-310 DAALVSALG
+310 DAALVSAMG

-335 FLGMSFAKLG
+335 FLGMTFAKLG
-345 VFSTIGPALAITI
+345 VFSTVGPALAVTI
-358 IVGFIASITLLPA
+358 MVGFVASITLLPA
-371 IVALA
+371 MLVLA
-376 GRRGLVKP
+376 GRRGLCKP
-384 RRELTSRFWRRSGVR
+384 RRELTRRLWRRSGIR
-399 IVKHPTRHLVASLIV
+399 IVLHPVRHLVASLIV
-414 LAILAGCVGV
+414 LAILAGCVGA

-434 LPPDT
+434 LPADV

-446 VMAEHFPV
+446 VMAQHFPV
-454 NSSIQQFILVQSPR
+454 NSSIQQFVLVQSPR

-481 MARRVSQVQG
+481 MARRVSQVPG
-491 IAAVRGVTRPT
+491 IAAVRGITRPT

-511 TFQAGAVGDNL
+511 TFQAGAVGDKL
-522 NEASTEIS
+522 NEASTQIS

-570 LVEMQAKYG
+570 LVDMQAKYG

-620 MMAAL
+620 MMGAL
-625 NFNPICSVDPA
+625 NFNPVCSIDPA
-636 CQNSRAILQRLI
+636 CQNSRAILQRFI
-648 TAHDDGSLQSLSEL
+648 TAHDDGSLQSLSDL
-662 ARQLQSADGTQPVNS
+662 ARQLQSADGTQPVNT

-682 QQKLE
+682 QQKLMAAT
-687 DATEAAQKLGL
+687 DAAKKLGL

-766 IPPQILSNSEF
+766 IPPQILTNSEF
-777 KTAATMFVSPDGH
+777 KTAATMFVSADGH

-798 DLDPFGTKAMDQ
+798 DLDPFGTQAMDQ

-838 AVNANVRD
+838 AVNADVRD
-846 YYNQDMRF
+846 YYNHDMKF
-854 ILIMTILVVL
+854 ILTMTILVVL
-864 LILIVLLRAIVAPLY
+864 LILIVLLRAVVAPLY

-894 GVVVFQFILGQHIA
+894 GVVVFQFILGQHLA

-955 VITSAGLI
+955 VITSAGII

-997 RTVTVPALAVLI
+997 RTVTVPAMAVLV
-1009 GKANW
+1009 GRANW
-1014 WPSKTLRP
+1014 WPSRDLKP
-1022 LHGKLDHPR
+1022 LHGSIDADRLDHPGPTE
-1031 AAKAGHGADRD
+1031 AGDSADRD
-1042 ECQNENKTDE
+1042 EHQHEDEKQE
-1052 QPQRSWRRRL
+1052 QPQ
-1062 LDLRPARREHEKD
+1062 
-1075 DCDVERYDDQ
+1075 
-1085 PTRPVET
+1085 
-1092 GQEYGDDQQQPSDDP
+1092 
-1107 WDSAAEL
+1107 L
-1114 VNEGAHRNS
+1114 V

>member
-1 VTARR
+1 VLRR
-6 ALPHSI
+6 AEADGL
-12 VLGDAGTNV
+12 A
-21 LRHAEPDDPASSL
+21 RSL
-34 GSFGIIGRVVVRRPL
+34 GSFGRLGSFVVRRPL
-49 IVIGLWLALAVAL
+49 FVIGLWLVMAVAL

-86 VLVANNAMIKEF
+86 VLVANNAMIKAF

-144 FISTPALR
+144 FITTPALR

-175 PAASESYK
+175 PPAAESYK
-183 KAVEIVKTSTTGTS
+183 KAVEIVKASTTGTS

-212 TAVGERDVHVIEIAT
+212 TAVGESDVHVIEIAT

-245 LLPLVTI
+245 ALPLVMI

-259 QQIIAWLAELGLSI
+259 QQLIAGLLELGMSI
-273 SPQAIVLVS
+273 SPQAMVLVS

-310 DAALVSALG
+310 DAAVVRALG

-335 FLGMSFAKLG
+335 FMGMTFAKLG
-345 VFSTIGPALAITI
+345 VFSTIGPALAVTI
-358 IVGFIASITLLPA
+358 FVGFLASITLLPA
-371 IVALA
+371 MLALA
-376 GRRGLVKP
+376 GRRGLCKP
-384 RRELTSRFWRRSGVR
+384 RRELTSRLWRRSGVR
-399 IVKHPTRHLVASLIV
+399 IVKHPIGHLVASLIV
-414 LAILAGCVGV
+414 LAVLAGCVGA

-434 LPPDT
+434 LPADV

-446 VMAEHFPV
+446 VMAQHFPV

-481 MARRVSQVQG
+481 MARRVSQVPG
-491 IAAVRGVTRPT
+491 IAAVRGITRPT

-511 TFQAGAVGDNL
+511 TFQAGAVGDKL

-541 GAHQLADTL
+541 GAHQLADAL
-550 GDVRNGV
+550 GGVRDGV

-570 LVEMQAKYG
+570 LVEMQARYG
-579 PNATLADVDQS
+579 PTATLSDVDQS
-590 ARLVKSMRAMGDA
+590 ARLIKSMRAMGDA

-620 MMAAL
+620 MMGAL
-625 NFNPICSVDPA
+625 NFNPVCSIDPA
-636 CQNSRAILQRLI
+636 CQNSRAILQRFI
-648 TAHDDGSLQSLSEL
+648 TAHDDGSLQSLSDL
-662 ARQLQSADGTQPVNS
+662 AHQLQSADANQPVDS
-677 TVGEL
+677 TVGQL
-682 QQKLE
+682 HQKLM
-687 DATEAAQKLGL
+687 DATEAAKKLGL

-766 IPPQILSNSEF
+766 IPPQILTNSEF
-777 KTAATMFVSPDGH
+777 KTAATMFVSADGH

-798 DLDPFGTKAMDQ
+798 DLDPFGTDAMDQ

-838 AVNANVRD
+838 AVNADVRD
-846 YYNQDMRF
+846 YYNHDMRF
-854 ILIMTILVVL
+854 ILTMTILVVL
-864 LILIVLLRAIVAPLY
+864 LILIVLLRAVVAPLY

-894 GVVVFQFILGQHIA
+894 GVVVFQFILGQDLA

-930 ISRIRDEASR
+930 ISRIRDEASK
-940 GIRTAVIRTVGATGG
+940 GMRTAVIRTVGATGG
-955 VITSAGLI
+955 VITSAGII

-997 RTVTVPALAVLI
+997 RTVTVPALAVII

-1014 WPSKTLRP
+1014 WPAKNLKP
-1022 LHGKLDHPR
+1022 LHGELDHSR
-1031 AAKAGHGADRD
+1031 AAKARNGADRD
-1042 ECQNENKTDE
+1042 ERQDDDKTNE
-1052 QPQRSWRRRL
+1052 QPQHFWRRWL
-1062 LDLRPARREHEKD
+1062 LNLGSARREDKKHD
-1075 DCDVERYDDQ
+1075 RDVVGNDNQ
-1085 PTRPVET
+1085 PTRPVES
-1092 GQEYGDDQQQPSDDP
+1092 GQEYRDDQQQPCNDP
-1107 WDSAAEL
+1107 RESAAEL

>member
-1 VTARR
+1 VLRR
-6 ALPHSI
+6 ADARESVDLASA
-12 VLGDAGTNV
+12 LGT
-21 LRHAEPDDPASSL
+21 
-34 GSFGIIGRVVVRRPL
+34 FGRIGCVVVRRPL
-49 IVIGLWLALAVAL
+49 IVIALWIALAVAL
-62 FLLFPPLAKIAG
+62 FLLLPPLAKIAG
-74 EKQPE
+74 EKPPE

-86 VLVANNAMIKEF
+86 VLVANKSMIKEF

-109 VLSNDNGLGPA
+109 VLSNDNGLGA
-120 EEAVYRKLV
+120 GEEAVYRKLV
-129 DNLRADHQSVVMLQD
+129 DNLRAEHQSVVMLQD
-144 FISTPALR
+144 FIATPALR

-175 PAASESYK
+175 PAAAQSYER
-183 KAVEIVKTSTTGTS
+183 AVDIVKRSTTGTS
-197 LTAHL
+197 LIAHL

-245 LLPLVTI
+245 ALPLVTI

-259 QQIIAWLAELGLSI
+259 QQVIAWLAELGLSI

-296 ISRYHEYLRMGEES
+296 ISRYHEYLRMGHES
-310 DAALVSALG
+310 DVALVSALG

-335 FLGMSFAKLG
+335 FLGMTFAKLG

-358 IVGFIASITLLPA
+358 IVGFVASITLLPA
-371 IVALA
+371 MVALA

-384 RRELTSRFWRRSGVR
+384 RRELTSRVWRRSGVR
-399 IVKHPTRHLVASLIV
+399 IVLHPVRHLVASLIV
-414 LAILAGCVGV
+414 LAILASCVSV

-434 LPPDT
+434 LPADV
-439 DSNVGYA
+439 DSNVGYS
-446 VMAEHFPV
+446 VMAQHFPV
-454 NSSIQQFILVQSPR
+454 NSSIQQFILVESPR

-481 MARRVSQVQG
+481 MARRVSQVPG

-502 GDTLEQAKA
+502 GETLEQAKA
-511 TFQAGAVGDNL
+511 TYQAGQVGDRL
-522 NEASTEIS
+522 SEASTEIS
-530 SRDADLDRLTG
+530 SRNADLDRLTG
-541 GAHQLADTL
+541 GAHELADTL

-557 LDAMTSVSGLTNA
+557 LQAMASVSGLTNA
-570 LVEMQAKYG
+570 LVDLQSRYSK
-579 PNATLADVDQS
+579 NATFADMDRS
-590 ARLVKSMRAMGDA
+590 AQLVTNMRALGDA

-620 MMAAL
+620 MMTAL
-625 NFNPICSVDPA
+625 NFSPVCAMDPA
-636 CQNSRAILQRLI
+636 CQNSRAVLQRLVS
-648 TAHDDGSLQSLSEL
+648 AHDDGALRSLSDL
-662 ARQLQSADGTQPVNS
+662 AQQLQSTDGTQSVDS
-677 TVGEL
+677 TVNAL
-682 QQKLE
+682 QEKLK
-687 DATEAAQKLGL
+687 DAADAARKLGL

-711 QNGANTLADASRQ
+711 QNGANTLADASKQ

-730 LLVDQ
+730 VLVDQ

-752 MRNNAR
+752 MRTNAR

-798 DLDPFGTKAMDQ
+798 DLDPFGTDAMDQ
-810 VAQIMDAARSAQPNT
+810 VARIMDAAHSAQPNT
-825 ELADATISIAGLP
+825 ELADAKISIAGLP

-846 YYNQDMRF
+846 YYNRDMRF
-854 ILIMTILVVL
+854 ILTTTILVVL
-864 LILIVLLRAIVAPLY
+864 LILIVLLRAVVAPLY

-884 AISFLSALGI
+884 AISFMSALGI
-894 GVVVFQFILGQHIA
+894 GVVFFQFILGEHIA

-940 GIRTAVIRTVGATGG
+940 GMRTAVIRTVGATGG
-955 VITSAGLI
+955 VITSAGII

-969 GLTFGSIAGMVQVG
+969 GLTFGSIMGMVQVG

-997 RTVTVPALAVLI
+997 RTVTVPALAVMV
-1009 GKANW
+1009 GRANW
-1014 WPSKTLRP
+1014 WPAKDLKNLKSI
-1022 LHGKLDHPR
+1022 HG
-1031 AAKAGHGADRD
+1031 
-1042 ECQNENKTDE
+1042 
-1052 QPQRSWRRRL
+1052 
-1062 LDLRPARREHEKD
+1062 
-1075 DCDVERYDDQ
+1075 
-1085 PTRPVET
+1085 
-1092 GQEYGDDQQQPSDDP
+1092 
-1107 WDSAAEL
+1107 
-1114 VNEGAHRNS
+1114 

>member
-1 VTARR
+1 VLKRAEADDLAR
-6 ALPHSI
+6 
-12 VLGDAGTNV
+12 
-21 LRHAEPDDPASSL
+21 SL
-34 GSFGIIGRVVVRRPL
+34 GLFGRIGRVIVRRPL
-49 IVIGLWLALAVAL
+49 FVIGLWLALAVGL
-62 FLLFPPLAKIAG
+62 FLLFPPLAQIAG
-74 EKQPE
+74 AKQPE
-79 FLPSDAP
+79 FLPSDAN
-86 VLVANNAMIKEF
+86 VLVANNAMIKAF

-120 EEAVYRKLV
+120 DVDVYRKLV

-152 DVVTSKDHK
+152 DVVTSKDRK

-175 PAASESYK
+175 PSAAEAYK
-183 KAVEIVKTSTTGTS
+183 KAVDIVKASTTGTS

-202 TGPAATVGDM
+202 TGPAATVGDL

-245 LLPLVTI
+245 VLPLVTI
-252 GISLVVA
+252 GVSLVVA
-259 QQIIAWLAELGLSI
+259 QQLIASLLELGLTI
-273 SPQAIVLVS
+273 SPQAMVLVS

-310 DAALVSALG
+310 DAALVWAMG

-335 FLGMSFAKLG
+335 FMGMTFAKLG
-345 VFSTIGPALAITI
+345 VFSTIGPALAVTI
-358 IVGFIASITLLPA
+358 LVGFLASITLLPA
-371 IVALA
+371 MLALA
-376 GRRGLVKP
+376 GRRGLCQP
-384 RRELTSRFWRRSGVR
+384 RRELTSRFWRRSGIR
-399 IVKHPTRHLVASLIV
+399 IVKHPIRHLVASLIV
-414 LAILAGCVGV
+414 LAILAGCVGA

-434 LPPDT
+434 LPPDV

-446 VMAEHFPV
+446 VMAQHFPV

-481 MARRVSQVQG
+481 MARRVSQVPG
-491 IAAVRGVTRPT
+491 IAAVRGITRPT

-511 TFQAGAVGDNL
+511 TFQAGAVGDKL
-522 NEASTEIS
+522 SEASTEIS
-530 SRDADLDRLTG
+530 SRDADLDRLSG
-541 GAHQLADTL
+541 GAHQLADAL

-570 LVEMQAKYG
+570 LVEMQEKYG
-579 PNATLADVDQS
+579 PKTTIAEIDQS
-590 ARLVKSMRAMGDA
+590 ARLIKSMRALGDA
-603 LGVNLTQVDDV
+603 MGVNLTQVDDI
-614 YRWAVP
+614 YRWAQP
-620 MMAAL
+620 MMTAL
-625 NFNPICSVDPA
+625 NINPICSLDPA
-636 CQNSRAILQRLI
+636 CQNSRSILQRFMA
-648 TAHDDGSLQSLSEL
+648 AHDDGSLQALSDL
-662 ARQLQSADGTQPVNS
+662 ARSLQTADGNEPVG
-677 TVGEL
+677 TVAGDL
-682 QQKLE
+682 RQNLE
-687 DATEAAQKLGL
+687 DATAAAQKLGL
-698 DKPDGIQRKLTEL
+698 DNPDGIKRKLAEL
-711 QNGANTLADASRQ
+711 QNGANTLADASKQ

-735 VRQMGP
+735 VRQMAP
-741 GLGDASSFLMA
+741 GLNGASSFLMA

-766 IPPQILSNSEF
+766 IPPQILTNSEF
-777 KTAATMFVSPDGH
+777 KTAATMFVSADGH

-798 DLDPFGTKAMDQ
+798 DLDPFGTDAMDQ
-810 VAQIMDAARSAQPNT
+810 VAKIMTAARSAQPNT

-838 AVNANVRD
+838 AVNADIRD

-854 ILIMTILVVL
+854 ILTMTILVVL
-864 LILIVLLRAIVAPLY
+864 LILIVLLRAVVAPLY

-930 ISRIRDEASR
+930 ISRIRDEASK
-940 GIRTAVIRTVGATGG
+940 GMRTAVIRTVGATGG
-955 VITSAGLI
+955 VITSAGII

-997 RTVTVPALAVLI
+997 RTVTVPALAVMV
-1009 GKANW
+1009 GSANW
-1014 WPSKTLRP
+1014 WPSKNLRP
-1022 LHGKLDHPR
+1022 LHGGLDHPR
-1031 AAKAGHGADRD
+1031 PTKPGDGADRD
-1042 ECQNENKTDE
+1042 EGQHHDDTDE
-1052 QPQRSWRRRL
+1052 QPQRPWRRRL
-1062 LDLRPARREHEKD
+1062 LDLGPARRKD
-1075 DCDVERYDDQ
+1075 QVDDRNVERDDDQ
-1085 PTRPVET
+1085 PAGPVET
-1092 GQEYGDDQQQPSDDP
+1092 GEEDRNDEQQPGGNP
-1107 WDSAAEL
+1107 CQPAAEPID
-1114 VNEGAHRNS
+1114 EGAQRDS

>member
-1 VTARR
+1 MLRR
-6 ALPHSI
+6 AEAKDL
-12 VLGDAGTNV
+12 A
-21 LRHAEPDDPASSL
+21 RSL
-34 GSFGIIGRVVVRRPL
+34 GGFGRLGCFVVRRPL
-49 IVIGLWLALAVAL
+49 FVIGSWLVLAIVL
-62 FLLFPPLAKIAG
+62 FLLLPPLAKIAG

-86 VLVANNAMIKEF
+86 VLVANNAMIKAF
-98 NESDSQNSLLV
+98 DESDSQNSLLV

-175 PAASESYK
+175 PAAGESYK
-183 KAVEIVKTSTTGTS
+183 KAVEIVKASTAGTS

-202 TGPAATVGDM
+202 TGPAATVGDL

-252 GISLVVA
+252 GISLAVA
-259 QQIIAWLAELGLSI
+259 QQLISWLLELGLTI
-273 SPQAIVLVS
+273 SPQAMVLVS

-310 DAALVSALG
+310 DAALVWALG

-335 FLGMSFAKLG
+335 FMGMTFAKLG
-345 VFSTIGPALAITI
+345 VFSTIGPALAVTI
-358 IVGFIASITLLPA
+358 MVGFLASITLLPA
-371 IVALA
+371 MLALA
-376 GRRGLVKP
+376 GRRGLCKP
-384 RRELTSRFWRRSGVR
+384 RRELTSRLWRRSGVR
-399 IVKHPTRHLVASLIV
+399 IVLHPIRHLVVSLII
-414 LAILAGCVGV
+414 LAVLAGCAGF

-434 LPPDT
+434 LPADV

-446 VMAEHFPV
+446 VMGQHFPV

-481 MARRVSQVQG
+481 MARRVSQVPG
-491 IAAVRGVTRPT
+491 IAAVRGITRPT

-511 TFQAGAVGDNL
+511 TFQAGAVGDKL
-522 NEASTEIS
+522 SEASTQIS

-541 GAHQLADTL
+541 GAHQLADAL

-570 LVEMQAKYG
+570 LVEMQARYG
-579 PNATLADVDQS
+579 PNATLSDVDQS

-603 LGVNLTQVDDV
+603 LGVNLTQVDEV

-620 MMAAL
+620 MMGAL
-625 NFNPICSVDPA
+625 NFNPVCSIDPA
-636 CQNSRAILQRLI
+636 CQNSRAILQRFI
-648 TAHDDGSLQSLSEL
+648 TAHDDGSLQALSDL
-662 ARQLQSADGTQPVNS
+662 AHQLQSADGTQPVNS
-677 TVGEL
+677 TVGGL

-687 DATEAAQKLGL
+687 DATEAAKKLGL

-766 IPPQILSNSEF
+766 IPPQILTNSEF
-777 KTAATMFVSPDGH
+777 KTAATMFVSADGH

-798 DLDPFGTKAMDQ
+798 DLDPFGTQAMDQ

-838 AVNANVRD
+838 AVNADIRD
-846 YYNQDMRF
+846 YYNHDMRF
-854 ILIMTILVVL
+854 ILTMTILVVL
-864 LILIVLLRAIVAPLY
+864 FILIVLLRAIVAPLY

-894 GVVVFQFILGQHIA
+894 GVVFFQFILGQHIA

-940 GIRTAVIRTVGATGG
+940 GMRTAVIRTVGATGG
-955 VITSAGLI
+955 VITSAGII

-983 FIIGVGLLLDTFLV
+983 FIIGIGLLLDTFLV
-997 RTVTVPALAVLI
+997 RTVTVPAMAVLI

-1014 WPSKTLRP
+1014 WPSKNLKP
-1022 LHGKLDHPR
+1022 LHGELDHSR
-1031 AAKAGHGADRD
+1031 SAKAGNGAGGD
-1042 ECQNENKTDE
+1042 ERQDDDETDE
-1052 QPQRSWRRRL
+1052 KAKRSWRRWL
-1062 LDLRPARREHEKD
+1062 LNLRPARREDEID
-1075 DCDVERYDDQ
+1075 DSDVERYDDQ
-1085 PTRPVET
+1085 PTGPVES
-1092 GQEYGDDQQQPSDDP
+1092 GQEHWDDEQQPCENP
-1107 WDSAAEL
+1107 CDSAADL

>member
-1 VTARR
+1 M
-6 ALPHSI
+6 HSI
-12 VLGDAGTNV
+12 VLGDAGTYV
-21 LRHAEPDDPASSL
+21 LKRAEADNLPSSL
-34 GSFGIIGRVVVRRPL
+34 GGFGRLGRVVVRWPL
-49 IVIGLWLALAVAL
+49 LVILIWIALAVAL
-62 FLLFPPLAKIAG
+62 FVLLPPLAKIAG

-86 VLVANNAMIKEF
+86 VLVANNAMIKAF
-98 NESDSQNSLLV
+98 DESDSQNSLLV
-109 VLSNDNGLGPA
+109 VLTNDNGLGPDQ
-120 EEAVYRKLV
+120 EAVYRKLV

-175 PAASESYK
+175 PPAAESYK
-183 KAVEIVKTSTTGTS
+183 KAVEIVKASTTGTT

-212 TAVGERDVHVIEIAT
+212 TAVGESDVHVIEIAT

-245 LLPLVTI
+245 VLPLAMI
-252 GISLVVA
+252 GISLAVA
-259 QQIIAWLAELGLSI
+259 QQLIAALLELGMSI
-273 SPQAIVLVS
+273 SPQAMVLVS

-310 DAALVSALG
+310 DAALVRALG

-335 FLGMSFAKLG
+335 FMGMTFAKLG
-345 VFSTIGPALAITI
+345 VFSTIGPALAVTI
-358 IVGFIASITLLPA
+358 LIGFLASITLLPA
-371 IVALA
+371 MLALA
-376 GRRGLVKP
+376 GRRGLCKP
-384 RRELTSRFWRRSGVR
+384 RRELTKRLWRRSGVR
-399 IVKHPTRHLVASLIV
+399 IVLHPVRHLVASLIV
-414 LAILAGCVGV
+414 LAILAGCVGA

-434 LPPDT
+434 LPPDV
-439 DSNVGYA
+439 DSNVGYE
-446 VMAEHFPV
+446 VMAQHFPV
-454 NSSIQQFILVQSPR
+454 NSSIQQFILVQSSR

-481 MARRVSQVQG
+481 MARRVSQVPG
-491 IAAVRGVTRPT
+491 IAAVRGITRPT

-511 TFQAGAVGDNL
+511 TFQAGAVGDKL
-522 NEASTEIS
+522 NEASTQIS

-541 GAHQLADTL
+541 GAHQLADAL
-550 GDVRNGV
+550 GGVRDGV

-579 PNATLADVDQS
+579 PNATIADIDQS
-590 ARLVKSMRAMGDA
+590 ARLIKSMRAMGDA

-620 MMAAL
+620 MMGAL
-625 NFNPICSVDPA
+625 NFNPVCAIDPA
-636 CQNSRAILQRLI
+636 CQNSRAILQRFI
-648 TAHDDGSLQSLSEL
+648 TAHDDGSLQSLSDL
-662 ARQLQSADGTQPVNS
+662 AHQLQSADASQPVDS
-677 TVGEL
+677 TVGQL
-682 QQKLE
+682 HQKLM

-698 DKPDGIQRKLTEL
+698 DKPDGIKRKLDEL

-766 IPPQILSNSEF
+766 IPPQILTNSEF

-798 DLDPFGTKAMDQ
+798 DLDPFGTDAMDQ
-810 VAQIMDAARSAQPNT
+810 VGRIMDAARSAQPNT

-838 AVNANVRD
+838 AVNADVRD
-846 YYNQDMRF
+846 YYNHDMRF
-854 ILIMTILVVL
+854 ILTMTILVVL
-864 LILIVLLRAIVAPLY
+864 LILIVLLRAVVAPLY

-894 GVVVFQFILGQHIA
+894 GVVVFQFILGQDLA

-955 VITSAGLI
+955 VITSAGII

-997 RTVTVPALAVLI
+997 RTVTVPAMAVLV

-1014 WPSKTLRP
+1014 WPSKDLKP
-1022 LHGKLDHPR
+1022 LHGELDHPR
-1031 AAKAGHGADRD
+1031 TAKARNGADGD
-1042 ECQNENKTDE
+1042 ERQDHDKTDE

-1062 LDLRPARREHEKD
+1062 LDLRSARRKD
-1075 DCDVERYDDQ
+1075 EENDRDVERYDDQ
-1085 PTRPVET
+1085 PTGPVEA
-1092 GQEYGDDQQQPSDDP
+1092 GQEYWDDQEQPCEHP
-1107 WDSAAEL
+1107 CESAAEL
-1114 VNEGAHRNS
+1114 VGEGAQRNS

>member
-1 VTARR
+1 MLKRAEADDLAR
-6 ALPHSI
+6 
-12 VLGDAGTNV
+12 
-21 LRHAEPDDPASSL
+21 SL
-34 GSFGIIGRVVVRRPL
+34 GSFGRVGRFVVRRPL
-49 IVIGLWLALAVAL
+49 FVIGVWLAMAVAL
-62 FLLFPPLAKIAG
+62 FILLPPLAKIAA

-86 VLVANNAMIKEF
+86 VLVANNAMIKAF
-98 NESDSQNSLLV
+98 DESDSQNSLLV
-109 VLSNDNGLGPA
+109 VLTNDNGLGP
-120 EEAVYRKLV
+120 EQEAVYRKLV

-175 PAASESYK
+175 PPAAESYK
-183 KAVEIVKTSTTGTS
+183 KAVEIVKASTTGTS

-202 TGPAATVGDM
+202 TGPAATVGDL
-212 TAVGERDVHVIEIAT
+212 TAVGESDVHVIEIAT

-245 LLPLVTI
+245 VLPLVMI

-259 QQIIAWLAELGLSI
+259 QQFIAGLLELGMSI
-273 SPQAIVLVS
+273 SPQAMVLVS

-296 ISRYHEYLRMGEES
+296 ISRYHEYLRMGEDS
-310 DAALVSALG
+310 DAALVRALG

-335 FLGMSFAKLG
+335 FMGMTFAKLG
-345 VFSTIGPALAITI
+345 VFSTIGPALAVTI
-358 IVGFIASITLLPA
+358 LVGFLASITLLPA
-371 IVALA
+371 MVALA
-376 GRRGLVKP
+376 GRRGLCKP
-384 RRELTSRFWRRSGVR
+384 RRELTRRLWRRSGVR
-399 IVKHPTRHLVASLIV
+399 IVKHPVRHLVASLIV
-414 LAILAGCVGV
+414 LAILAGCVGA

-434 LPPDT
+434 LPADV

-446 VMAEHFPV
+446 VMAQHFPV

-481 MARRVSQVQG
+481 MARRVSQVPA
-491 IAAVRGVTRPT
+491 IAAVRGITRPT

-511 TFQAGAVGDNL
+511 TFQAGAVGDKL
-522 NEASTEIS
+522 NEASTQIS
-530 SRDADLDRLTG
+530 SRDADLNRLTG
-541 GAHQLADTL
+541 GAHQLADAL

-579 PNATLADVDQS
+579 PKATLSDVDQS

-620 MMAAL
+620 MMGAL
-625 NFNPICSVDPA
+625 NFNPVCSIDPA
-636 CQNSRAILQRLI
+636 CQNSRAILQRFI
-648 TAHDDGSLQSLSEL
+648 TAHDDGSLQSLSDL
-662 ARQLQSADGTQPVNS
+662 AHQLQSADGTQPVTS
-677 TVGEL
+677 TVGGL

-687 DATEAAQKLGL
+687 DATEAAKKLGL

-766 IPPQILSNSEF
+766 IPPQILTNSEF
-777 KTAATMFVSPDGH
+777 KTAATMFVSADGH

-798 DLDPFGTKAMDQ
+798 DLDPFGTQAMDQ
-810 VAQIMDAARSAQPNT
+810 VAQIMNAARSAQPNT

-838 AVNANVRD
+838 AVNADVRD
-846 YYNQDMRF
+846 YYNHDMRF
-854 ILIMTILVVL
+854 ILTMTILVVL
-864 LILIVLLRAIVAPLY
+864 LILIVLLRAVVAPLY

-894 GVVVFQFILGQHIA
+894 GVVVFQFILGQPLA

-940 GIRTAVIRTVGATGG
+940 GMRTAVIRTVGATGG
-955 VITSAGLI
+955 VITSAGII

-983 FIIGVGLLLDTFLV
+983 FIIGIGLLLDTFLV
-997 RTVTVPALAVLI
+997 RTVTVPALAVI
-1009 GKANW
+1009 VGKANW
-1014 WPSKTLRP
+1014 WPSKNLKP
-1022 LHGKLDHPR
+1022 LHGELDHPR
-1031 AAKAGHGADRD
+1031 PAKAGNGANRD
-1042 ECQNENKTDE
+1042 ERERNDE
-1052 QPQRSWRRRL
+1052 DDEKPQGFWRRRF
-1062 LDLRPARREHEKD
+1062 LDLRPARREDQEY
-1075 DCDVERYDDQ
+1075 DCDVERDDGQ
-1085 PTRPVET
+1085 PTGPVET
-1092 GQEYGDDQQQPSDDP
+1092 GEEDRDDQQHACDHPRESIT
-1107 WDSAAEL
+1107 EF
-1114 VNEGAHRNS
+1114 VNEGAQRNS

>member
-1 VTARR
+1 MQGPTCARR
-6 ALPHSI
+6 AE
-12 VLGDAGTNV
+12 A
-21 LRHAEPDDPASSL
+21 DDLASSL
-34 GSFGIIGRVVVRRPL
+34 GSFGRIARFVARRPL
-49 IVIGLWLALAVAL
+49 FVIGLWIALAVAL

-98 NESDSQNSLLV
+98 KESDSQNSLLV
-109 VLSNDNGLGPA
+109 VLTNDNGLGPA
-120 EEAVYRKLV
+120 QEEVYRKLV

-161 AWYLPVGLAGELAT
+161 AWYLPVGLAGQLAT
-175 PAASESYK
+175 PAANESYK
-183 KAVEIVKTSTTGTS
+183 KAVEIVKTSTTDTS

-245 LLPLVTI
+245 FLPLVTI

-259 QQIIAWLAELGLSI
+259 QQLIAGFAEVGLTI
-273 SPQAIVLVS
+273 SPQALVLVS

-296 ISRYHEYLRMGEES
+296 ISRYHEYVRLGEES
-310 DAALVSALG
+310 DAALVWAMG
-319 SIGKVI
+319 TIGKVI

-335 FLGMSFAKLG
+335 FLGMTFAKLG

-358 IVGFIASITLLPA
+358 IVGFLASITLLPA
-371 IVALA
+371 MVALA
-376 GRRGLVKP
+376 GRRGLVNP
-384 RRELTSRFWRRSGVR
+384 RRELTTRFWRRSGVR
-399 IVKHPTRHLVASLIV
+399 IVLHPIRHLVASLII
-414 LAILAGCVGV
+414 LAILAGCAGA

-434 LPPDT
+434 LPADV
-439 DSNVGYA
+439 DSNVGYT
-446 VMAEHFPV
+446 VMAQHFPV
-454 NSSIQQFILVQSPR
+454 NSSIQQFLLVQSPR

-481 MARRVSQVQG
+481 MARRVGQVPG

-502 GDTLEQAKA
+502 GETLEQAKA
-511 TFQAGAVGDNL
+511 TYQAGAVGDKL
-522 NEASTEIS
+522 SEASTEIS
-530 SRDADLDRLTG
+530 SRDADLDRLAG

-557 LDAMTSVSGLTNA
+557 LEAMTSVSGLTNA
-570 LVEMQAKYG
+570 LVDMQARYG
-579 PNATLADVDQS
+579 PNATLADMDRS
-590 ARLVKSMRAMGDA
+590 AQLVKNMQALGDA

-620 MMAAL
+620 MMTAL
-625 NFNPICSVDPA
+625 NFSPVCAVDPA
-636 CQNSRAILQRLI
+636 CQNSRATLQRLI
-648 TAHDDGSLQSLSEL
+648 AAHDDGTLRSLSDL
-662 ARQLQSADGTQPVNS
+662 AQQLQSTNGTQPVDR
-677 TVGEL
+677 TVTEL
-682 QQKLE
+682 REKLE
-687 DATEAAQKLGL
+687 NATEAARKLGL

-711 QNGANTLADASRQ
+711 QNGANTLADASQQ

-766 IPPQILSNSEF
+766 IPPQILTNSEF

-790 AVRYLVQT
+790 AMRYLVQT
-798 DLDPFGTKAMDQ
+798 DLDPFGTQAMDQ
-810 VAQIMDAARSAQPNT
+810 VSQIMDAARSAQPNT

-846 YYNQDMRF
+846 YYNHDMKF
-854 ILIMTILVVL
+854 ILTMTILVVL
-864 LILIVLLRAIVAPLY
+864 LILIVLLRAVVAPLY

-884 AISFLSALGI
+884 AISYLSALGI
-894 GVVVFQFILGQHIA
+894 GVVVFQFVLGQHIA

-940 GIRTAVIRTVGATGG
+940 GIRSAVIRTVGATGG
-955 VITSAGLI
+955 VITSAGII
-963 FAASMF
+963 FAASML
-969 GLTFGSIAGMVQVG
+969 GLTFGSIMGMVQVG

-997 RTVTVPALAVLI
+997 RTVTVPALAVLV

-1014 WPSKTLRP
+1014 WPSKDLKP
-1022 LHGKLDHPR
+1022 LHGELDHSRPT
-1031 AAKAGHGADRD
+1031 KARNGAERD
-1042 ECQNENKTDE
+1042 KRQDDDKTDE
-1052 QPQRSWRRRL
+1052 QPQRSWRRWL
-1062 LDLRPARREHEKD
+1062 LDLRPARREDEIHD
-1075 DCDVERYDDQ
+1075 HDIERQDYQ
-1085 PTRPVET
+1085 PACPVET
-1092 GQEYGDDQQQPSDDP
+1092 GQKYWDDQEQSCEHPYE
-1107 WDSAAEL
+1107 SAAQL
-1114 VNEGAHRNS
+1114 VHEGAQRNS

>member
-1 VTARR
+1 MQGPTR
-6 ALPHSI
+6 ASRAE
-12 VLGDAGTNV
+12 VGD
-21 LRHAEPDDPASSL
+21 LASSL
-34 GSFGIIGRVVVRRPL
+34 GSFGRIGCFVVRRPL
-49 IVIGLWLALAVAL
+49 AVIGLWLALAVAL
-62 FLLFPPLAKIAG
+62 FILLPPLAKIAG

-86 VLVANNAMIKEF
+86 VLVANNAMIKAF
-98 NESDSQNSLLV
+98 DESDSQNSLLV
-109 VLSNDNGLGPA
+109 VLSNDNGLGP
-120 EEAVYRKLV
+120 EQEAVYRKLV

-144 FISTPALR
+144 FITTPALR
-152 DVVTSKDHK
+152 DVVTSKDNK

-175 PAASESYK
+175 PPAAEAYK
-183 KAVEIVKTSTTGTS
+183 KAVEIVKASTAGTT

-245 LLPLVTI
+245 ALPLVMI

-259 QQIIAWLAELGLSI
+259 QQLIAWLLELGLTI
-273 SPQAIVLVS
+273 SPQAMVLVS

-310 DAALVSALG
+310 DAALVLALG

-335 FLGMSFAKLG
+335 FMGMTFAKLG
-345 VFSTIGPALAITI
+345 VFSTIGPALAVTI
-358 IVGFIASITLLPA
+358 LVGFLASITLLPA
-371 IVALA
+371 MLALA
-376 GRRGLVKP
+376 GRRGLCKP
-384 RRELTSRFWRRSGVR
+384 RRELTSRLWRRSGIR
-399 IVKHPTRHLVASLIV
+399 IVKHPIGHLVASLIV
-414 LAILAGCVGV
+414 LAVLAGCVGA

-434 LPPDT
+434 LPADV

-446 VMAEHFPV
+446 VMAQHFPV

-481 MARRVSQVQG
+481 MARRVSQVPG
-491 IAAVRGVTRPT
+491 IAAVRGITRPT

-511 TFQAGAVGDNL
+511 TFQAGAVGDKL
-522 NEASTEIS
+522 SEASTEIS

-541 GAHQLADTL
+541 GAHQLADAL

-579 PNATLADVDQS
+579 PNATIADIDQS

-625 NFNPICSVDPA
+625 NFNPVCSVDPA

-648 TAHDDGSLQSLSEL
+648 TAHDDGSLQSLSDL
-662 ARQLQSADGTQPVNS
+662 AHQLQSADGTQPVNT

-687 DATEAAQKLGL
+687 AATEAAQKLGL
-698 DKPDGIQRKLTEL
+698 DKPDGIKRKLAEL

-766 IPPQILSNSEF
+766 IPPQILTNSEF
-777 KTAATMFVSPDGH
+777 KTAATMFVSADGH

-798 DLDPFGTKAMDQ
+798 DLDPFGTQAMDQ
-810 VAQIMDAARSAQPNT
+810 VGQIMDAARSAQPNT
-825 ELADATISIAGLP
+825 ELADAKISIAGLP
-838 AVNANVRD
+838 AVNADIRD
-846 YYNQDMRF
+846 YYNHDMQF
-854 ILIMTILVVL
+854 ILTMTILVVL
-864 LILIVLLRAIVAPLY
+864 LILIVLLRAVVAPLY

-940 GIRTAVIRTVGATGG
+940 GMRTAVIRTVGATGG
-955 VITSAGLI
+955 VITSAGII

-969 GLTFGSIAGMVQVG
+969 GLTFGSIMGMVQVG

-997 RTVTVPALAVLI
+997 RTVTVPALAVLV

-1014 WPSKTLRP
+1014 WPSKNLKP
-1022 LHGKLDHPR
+1022 LHGELNHSR
-1031 AAKAGHGADRD
+1031 TAKAGNGADRD
-1042 ECQNENKTDE
+1042 QREDDDKTDE
-1052 QPQRSWRRRL
+1052 KPQRFWRRRML
-1062 LDLRPARREHEKD
+1062 NLWSARRKNQVDERNVVGD
-1075 DCDVERYDDQ
+1075 DDE
-1085 PTRPVET
+1085 PTGPVET
-1092 GQEYGDDQQQPSDDP
+1092 GQEHWDDQEQACDHPCET
-1107 WDSAAEL
+1107 AAEL

>member
-1 VTARR
+1 VLRR
-6 ALPHSI
+6 AE
-12 VLGDAGTNV
+12 A
-21 LRHAEPDDPASSL
+21 DDRARSL
-34 GSFGIIGRVVVRRPL
+34 GLFGWIGRVVVRRPL
-49 IVIGLWLALAVAL
+49 FVIGLWIALAVAL
-62 FLLFPPLAKIAG
+62 FVLLPPLAKIAG

-86 VLVANNAMIKEF
+86 VLVANNAMIKAF

-109 VLSNDNGLGPA
+109 VLTNDNGLGPA

-129 DNLRADHQSVVMLQD
+129 DNLRADRESVVMLQD

-175 PAASESYK
+175 PAAADSYK

-245 LLPLVTI
+245 ALPLVTI
-252 GISLVVA
+252 GISLVTA
-259 QQIIAWLAELGLSI
+259 QQIIAWLAQLGLSI
-273 SPQAIVLVS
+273 SPQAMVLVS

-335 FLGMSFAKLG
+335 FLGMTFAKLG
-345 VFSTIGPALAITI
+345 VFSTIGPALAVTI
-358 IVGFIASITLLPA
+358 IVGFLASITLLPA
-371 IVALA
+371 MLALA
-376 GRRGLVKP
+376 GRRGLCKP
-384 RRELTSRFWRRSGVR
+384 RRELNSRFWRRSGIR
-399 IVKHPTRHLVASLIV
+399 IVLHPIPHLVASLII
-414 LAILAGCVGV
+414 LAILGGCVSV

-434 LPPDT
+434 LPPDV

-446 VMAEHFPV
+446 VMARHFPV

-481 MARRVSQVQG
+481 MARRISQVPG

-502 GDTLEQAKA
+502 GETLEQAKA
-511 TFQAGAVGDNL
+511 TYQAGQVGDKL
-522 NEASTEIS
+522 SEASTEIS
-530 SRDADLDRLTG
+530 NRNADLDRLTG

-550 GDVRNGV
+550 DGVRNGV
-557 LDAMTSVSGLTNA
+557 LEAMTSVSGLTNA
-570 LVEMQAKYG
+570 LVDMQSRYG
-579 PNATLADVDQS
+579 ANTTLADMDRS
-590 ARLVKSMRAMGDA
+590 AQLVKNMRALGDA

-614 YRWAVP
+614 YRWALP
-620 MMAAL
+620 MMTAL
-625 NFNPICSVDPA
+625 NFSPVCAMDPA
-636 CQNSRAILQRLI
+636 CQNSRAVLQRLVA
-648 TAHDDGSLQSLSEL
+648 AHDDGTLRSLSDL
-662 ARQLQSADGTQPVNS
+662 AQQLQSTDGSQPVDS
-677 TVGEL
+677 TVTEL
-682 QQKLE
+682 RDKLE
-687 DATEAAQKLGL
+687 KATEAARQLGL

-741 GLGDASSFLMA
+741 GLGDASAFLMA
-752 MRNNAR
+752 MRSNAR

-766 IPPQILSNSEF
+766 IPPEILSNSQF
-777 KTAATMFVSPDGH
+777 NTAATMFVSPDGH

-798 DLDPFGTKAMDQ
+798 DLDPFGTQAMDQ
-810 VAQIMDAARSAQPNT
+810 VSQIMDAARSAQPNT
-825 ELADATISIAGLP
+825 ELAEATISIAGLP
-838 AVNANVRD
+838 AVNANIRD

-854 ILIMTILVVL
+854 ILTMTILVVL
-864 LILIVLLRAIVAPLY
+864 LILMVLLRAIVAPLY

-884 AISFLSALGI
+884 AISYLSALGI

-940 GIRTAVIRTVGATGG
+940 GIRSAVIRTVGATGG

-997 RTVTVPALAVLI
+997 RTVTVPALAVQV

-1014 WPSKTLRP
+1014 WPSKNLKP
-1022 LHGKLDHPR
+1022 LHGGLDHSRPAEAR
-1031 AAKAGHGADRD
+1031 NGADRNERKGDD
-1042 ECQNENKTDE
+1042 ENGE
-1052 QPQRSWRRRL
+1052 QPQRFWRRWL
-1062 LDLRPARREHEKD
+1062 FNLRPARRESQID
-1075 DCDVERYDDQ
+1075 DRDVERNDGQ
-1085 PTRPVET
+1085 PSRPVEA
-1092 GQEYGDDQQQPSDDP
+1092 GEEYRHDQQQAGDHPA
-1107 WDSAAEL
+1107 DSAAEL
-1114 VNEGAHRNS
+1114 VSEGAQRDS

>member
-1 VTARR
+1 M
-6 ALPHSI
+6 HSI
-12 VLGDAGTNV
+12 VLGDAGTYV
-21 LRHAEPDDPASSL
+21 LRRAEADNLPSSL
-34 GSFGIIGRVVVRRPL
+34 GGFGRLGRVVVRWPL
-49 IVIGLWLALAVAL
+49 LVIVLWIGLAVAL
-62 FLLFPPLAKIAG
+62 FLLLPPLAKIAG

-86 VLVANNAMIKEF
+86 VLVANNAMIKAF
-98 NESDSQNSLLV
+98 DESDSQNSLLV
-109 VLSNDNGLGPA
+109 VLTNDNGLGPDQ
-120 EEAVYRKLV
+120 EAVYRKLV

-175 PAASESYK
+175 PPAAESYK
-183 KAVEIVKTSTTGTS
+183 KAVEIVKASTTGTS

-212 TAVGERDVHVIEIAT
+212 TAVGESDVHVIEIAT

-245 LLPLVTI
+245 ALPLVTI
-252 GISLVVA
+252 GISLAVA
-259 QQIIAWLAELGLSI
+259 QQLIAGLLELGMSI
-273 SPQAIVLVS
+273 SPQAMVLVS

-296 ISRYHEYLRMGEES
+296 ISRYHEYLRMGYES
-310 DAALVSALG
+310 DVALVSAMG

-335 FLGMSFAKLG
+335 FLGMTFAKLG
-345 VFSTIGPALAITI
+345 VFSTIGPALAVTI
-358 IVGFIASITLLPA
+358 MVGFVASITLLPA
-371 IVALA
+371 MLALA
-376 GRRGLVKP
+376 GRRGLCKP
-384 RRELTSRFWRRSGVR
+384 RRELTNRLWRRSGVR
-399 IVKHPTRHLVASLIV
+399 IVLHPVRHLAASLIV
-414 LAILAGCVGV
+414 LAILAGCVGA

-434 LPPDT
+434 LPADV

-446 VMAEHFPV
+446 VMAQHFPV

-481 MARRVSQVQG
+481 MARRVSQVPG

-502 GDTLEQAKA
+502 GETLEQAKA
-511 TFQAGAVGDNL
+511 TFQAGAVGDKL
-522 NEASTEIS
+522 SQASTEIS
-530 SRDADLDRLTG
+530 NRDADLDRLTG
-541 GAHQLADTL
+541 GAHQLADAL

-570 LVEMQAKYG
+570 LVDMQAKYG

-625 NFNPICSVDPA
+625 NFNPICSIDPA

-648 TAHDDGSLQSLSEL
+648 TAHDDGSLQSLSDL

-687 DATEAAQKLGL
+687 DATEAAKNLGL
-698 DKPDGIQRKLTEL
+698 DRPDGIQRKLTEL

-766 IPPQILSNSEF
+766 IPPQILTNSEF
-777 KTAATMFVSPDGH
+777 KTAATMFVSADGH

-798 DLDPFGTKAMDQ
+798 NLDPFGTQAMDQ

-838 AVNANVRD
+838 AVNADVRD
-846 YYNQDMRF
+846 YYNHDMRF
-854 ILIMTILVVL
+854 ILTMTILVVL
-864 LILIVLLRAIVAPLY
+864 LILIVLLRAVVAPLY

-894 GVVVFQFILGQHIA
+894 GVVVFQFILGQHLA

-940 GIRTAVIRTVGATGG
+940 GIRTAVIRTVSATGG
-955 VITSAGLI
+955 VITSAGII

-997 RTVTVPALAVLI
+997 RTVTVPAMAVLV
-1009 GKANW
+1009 GRANW
-1014 WPSKTLRP
+1014 WPSRILKP
-1022 LHGKLDHPR
+1022 LHGSVDPERLDHPR
-1031 AAKAGHGADRD
+1031 PTETGNSADRD
-1042 ECQNENKTDE
+1042 EHQDEDEKQE
-1052 QPQRSWRRRL
+1052 QPQ
-1062 LDLRPARREHEKD
+1062 
-1075 DCDVERYDDQ
+1075 
-1085 PTRPVET
+1085 
-1092 GQEYGDDQQQPSDDP
+1092 
-1107 WDSAAEL
+1107 L
-1114 VNEGAHRNS
+1114 V

>member
-1 VTARR
+1 VLRR
-6 ALPHSI
+6 AAADDLP
-12 VLGDAGTNV
+12 
-21 LRHAEPDDPASSL
+21 SSL
-34 GSFGIIGRVVVRRPL
+34 GGFGRLGRVVVRWPPL
-49 IVIGLWLALAVAL
+49 VIVFWIALAVAL
-62 FLLFPPLAKIAG
+62 FLLLPPLAKIAG

-86 VLVANNAMIKEF
+86 VLVANNAMIKAF
-98 NESDSQNSLLV
+98 DESDSQNSLLV
-109 VLSNDNGLGPA
+109 VLTNDNGLGPDQ
-120 EEAVYRKLV
+120 EAVYRKLV

-161 AWYLPVGLAGELAT
+161 AWYLPVGLAGDLAT
-175 PAASESYK
+175 PPAAESYK
-183 KAVEIVKTSTTGTS
+183 KAVEIVKASTTDTS

-212 TAVGERDVHVIEIAT
+212 TAVGESDVHVIEIAT

-245 LLPLVTI
+245 ALPLVTI
-252 GISLVVA
+252 GISLAVA
-259 QQIIAWLAELGLSI
+259 QQLIAGLLELGMSI
-273 SPQAIVLVS
+273 SPQAMVLVS

-296 ISRYHEYLRMGEES
+296 ISRYHEYLRMGYES

-335 FLGMSFAKLG
+335 FLGMTFAKLG
-345 VFSTIGPALAITI
+345 VFSTIGPALAVTI
-358 IVGFIASITLLPA
+358 IVGFVASITLLPA
-371 IVALA
+371 MLALA
-376 GRRGLVKP
+376 GRRGLCRP
-384 RRELTSRFWRRSGVR
+384 RRELTKRLWRRSGVR
-399 IVKHPTRHLVASLIV
+399 IVLHPVRHLVASLIV
-414 LAILAGCVGV
+414 LAILAGCVSA

-434 LPPDT
+434 LPPDV

-446 VMAEHFPV
+446 VMAQHFPV
-454 NSSIQQFILVQSPR
+454 NSSIQQFILVQSSR

-481 MARRVSQVQG
+481 MARRVSQVPG

-502 GDTLEQAKA
+502 GETLEQAKA
-511 TFQAGAVGDNL
+511 TYQAGQVGDKL
-522 NEASTEIS
+522 SEASTEIS

-550 GDVRNGV
+550 GDLRNGV
-557 LDAMTSVSGLTNA
+557 LGALTSVSGLTSA
-570 LVEMQAKYG
+570 LVDMQSRYG
-579 PNATLADVDQS
+579 PNTTLDDLDRS
-590 ARLVKSMRAMGDA
+590 AQLVTNMRDLGNA

-614 YRWAVP
+614 YRWALP

-625 NFNPICSVDPA
+625 NFNPVCSLDPA
-636 CQNSRAILQRLI
+636 CQNSRATLQRLVA
-648 TAHDDGSLQSLSEL
+648 AHDDGTLRSLSDL
-662 ARQLQSADGTQPVNS
+662 AQQLQSTQGAQSADATITQLR
-677 TVGEL
+677 G
-682 QQKLE
+682 KLH
-687 DATEAAQKLGL
+687 DATEAARQLGL

-766 IPPQILSNSEF
+766 IPPQILTNSEF
-777 KTAATMFVSPDGH
+777 TTAATMFVSADGH

-798 DLDPFGTKAMDQ
+798 DLDPFGTQAMDQ

-838 AVNANVRD
+838 AVNADVRD
-846 YYNQDMRF
+846 YYNHDMRF
-854 ILIMTILVVL
+854 ILTMTILVVL
-864 LILIVLLRAIVAPLY
+864 LILIVLLRAVVAPLY

-884 AISFLSALGI
+884 AISFMSALGI
-894 GVVVFQFILGQHIA
+894 GVVVFQFILGQNLA

-940 GIRTAVIRTVGATGG
+940 GMRTAVIRTVGATGG
-955 VITSAGLI
+955 VITSAGII

-997 RTVTVPALAVLI
+997 RTVTVPAMAVLV

-1014 WPSKTLRP
+1014 WPSRNLKP
-1022 LHGKLDHPR
+1022 LHGSIDPDHLDHSRPTEP
-1031 AAKAGHGADRD
+1031 GDSADRD
-1042 ECQNENKTDE
+1042 EHQHEDEKQE
-1052 QPQRSWRRRL
+1052 QPQ
-1062 LDLRPARREHEKD
+1062 
-1075 DCDVERYDDQ
+1075 
-1085 PTRPVET
+1085 
-1092 GQEYGDDQQQPSDDP
+1092 
-1107 WDSAAEL
+1107 L
-1114 VNEGAHRNS
+1114 V

>member
-1 VTARR
+1 M
-6 ALPHSI
+6 HSI

-21 LRHAEPDDPASSL
+21 LRRTEADVLPSSL
-34 GSFGIIGRVVVRRPL
+34 GGFGRLGRVVVRWPL
-49 IVIGLWLALAVAL
+49 LVIVLWIALAVAL
-62 FLLFPPLAKIAG
+62 FLLLPPLAKIAG

-86 VLVANNAMIKEF
+86 VLVANNAMIKAF
-98 NESDSQNSLLV
+98 DESDSQNSLLV
-109 VLSNDNGLGPA
+109 VLTSDNGVGPDQ
-120 EEAVYRKLV
+120 EAVYRKLV

-175 PAASESYK
+175 PPAAESYK
-183 KAVEIVKTSTTGTS
+183 KAVEIVKASTTGTS

-212 TAVGERDVHVIEIAT
+212 TAVGESDVHVIEIAT

-245 LLPLVTI
+245 ALPLVTI
-252 GISLVVA
+252 GISLAVA
-259 QQIIAWLAELGLSI
+259 QQLIAGVLELGMSI
-273 SPQAIVLVS
+273 SPQAMVLVS

-296 ISRYHEYLRMGEES
+296 ISRYHEYLRMGYES
-310 DAALVSALG
+310 DVALVSALG

-335 FLGMSFAKLG
+335 FLGMTFAKLG
-345 VFSTIGPALAITI
+345 VFSTIGPALAVTI
-358 IVGFIASITLLPA
+358 MVGFVASITLLPA
-371 IVALA
+371 MLALA
-376 GRRGLVKP
+376 GRRGLCKP
-384 RRELTSRFWRRSGVR
+384 RRELTKRLWRRSGVR
-399 IVKHPTRHLVASLIV
+399 IVLHPVRHLVASLIV
-414 LAILAGCVGV
+414 LAILAGCVGA

-434 LPPDT
+434 LPADV

-446 VMAEHFPV
+446 VMAQHFPV

-481 MARRVSQVQG
+481 MARRVSQVPG

-502 GDTLEQAKA
+502 GETLEQAKA
-511 TFQAGAVGDNL
+511 TFQAGAVGDKL
-522 NEASTEIS
+522 SEASTQIS
-530 SRDADLDRLTG
+530 NRDADLDRLTG
-541 GAHQLADTL
+541 GAHQLADAL

-570 LVEMQAKYG
+570 LVEMQSKYG
-579 PNATLADVDQS
+579 ANATLADMDRSTQ
-590 ARLVKSMRAMGDA
+590 LVKNMRAMGDA

-625 NFNPICSVDPA
+625 NFSPVCSLDPA
-636 CQNSRAILQRLI
+636 CQNSRAVLQRLI
-648 TAHDDGSLQSLSEL
+648 AAHDDGTLQSLSDL
-662 ARQLQSADGTQPVNS
+662 AQQLQSADGTQPVNS
-677 TVGEL
+677 TVTEL
-682 QQKLE
+682 RQKLE

-698 DKPDGIQRKLTEL
+698 DRPDGIQRKLTEL
-711 QNGANTLADASRQ
+711 QNGANTLADSSRQ

-766 IPPQILSNSEF
+766 IPPQILTNSEF
-777 KTAATMFVSPDGH
+777 KTAATMFVSADGH

-798 DLDPFGTKAMDQ
+798 DLDPFGTQAMDQ

-838 AVNANVRD
+838 AVNADVRD
-846 YYNQDMRF
+846 YYNHDMRF
-854 ILIMTILVVL
+854 ILTMTIVVVL
-864 LILIVLLRAIVAPLY
+864 LILIVLLRAVVAPLY

-894 GVVVFQFILGQHIA
+894 GVVVFQFILGQHLA

-940 GIRTAVIRTVGATGG
+940 GMRTAVIRTVGATGG
-955 VITSAGLI
+955 VITSAGII

-997 RTVTVPALAVLI
+997 RTVTVPAMAVLV
-1009 GKANW
+1009 GRANW
-1014 WPSKTLRP
+1014 WPSRILKP
-1022 LHGKLDHPR
+1022 LHGSVDADRLDHPR
-1031 AAKAGHGADRD
+1031 PTETRDSADRD
-1042 ECQNENKTDE
+1042 QYQGEDEKQE
-1052 QPQRSWRRRL
+1052 QPQ
-1062 LDLRPARREHEKD
+1062 
-1075 DCDVERYDDQ
+1075 
-1085 PTRPVET
+1085 
-1092 GQEYGDDQQQPSDDP
+1092 
-1107 WDSAAEL
+1107 L
-1114 VNEGAHRNS
+1114 V